1 MKRLYLLSLLIMLF
15 VSTSALASPRTFSQ
29 AKAIAERKAALL
41 GIKIDKKAAAKAPS
55 MNGETTTAVS
65 PYYVFPFGEN
75 KGFAIVSGDD
85 DMPEI
90 VGYADHGTYDANNM
104 PAAMAAFLNNYRAT
118 IEAMKQGNASAI
130 KNIAEAKALR
140 ANNTRATTAVSP
152 LLGDIKWNQSEPYN
166 NMCPKYDGTNLSAT
180 GCVATA
186 MAQVMMYW
194 KYPKEL
200 KADINEYET
209 STHKLTIAGETKGQK
224 YDWDNMLP
232 TYTNNNYTQTE
243 ADAVAKLMLH
253 CGKAVKMD
261 YNKESGANVTP
272 AILAKYFGYDSDLML
287 DLPRSSFTLAEW
299 TALIDQELQ
308 ARRPILYS
316 GQTTDGGHQFVCDG
330 SDGNG
335 LYHINWGWGGFQDG
349 YFDITILNPGQG
361 GIGAGNVTDGYNR
374 SCYMIIGIQP
384 DNGKVD
390 KPLTE
395 CPFVM
400 VLEGSYNGHSTGIE
414 LTKPTRKNATDK
426 FSITIKDWWG
436 NPTSNHFKGKLGY
449 GISNGKGGYQLISKT
464 IDRELTA
471 VKEDGSGSST
481 GTTFTIDYA
490 FPPTGTY
497 TIYAIYSTDN
507 GKTWKKCGYEGMRP
521 YVVESTATTLSLVKT
536 QLTADITTD
545 ETHYNGVEGT
555 FKLSITNTG
564 DDDFIGLINV
574 YTSSTATRPDD
585 AIAQPYMTIPA
596 HSTVTRNV
604 GITPTA
610 VGDMY
615 VWIEDGESGEM
626 LLNAKNFNV
635 EQSTA
640 PSFVLE
646 KVETNATPNA
656 YELENARHNNY
667 IVKAPRV
674 DDDKAE
680 FTYYIKNNGGTA
692 SVKCWTIAINAETN
706 RGPYTERTIKFPG
719 NGSVTTISYSYTPK
733 QVGSNTMYGDIR
745 LFNTETPEQRINITS
760 KIPNITYYLLNNGIE
775 VGSYEMAAIYP
786 LVYIAGKPNAISG
799 VTDSASSYV
808 LGGTSEIT
816 ILTEKAEHLSIFR
829 IDGSKVCDV
838 ITEANTAKHVTVA
851 PGLYIVRGKKI
862 VVK

>member
-55 MNGETTTAVS
+55 MNGGTTTAVS

-200 KADINEYET
+200 KADINEYKT
-209 STHKLTIAGETKGQK
+209 YTHKLPVAGELKGQK

-232 TYTNNNYTQTE
+232 TYTNNNYTQIQ

-253 CGKAVKMD
+253 CGKAVEMD
-261 YNKESGANVTP
+261 YGEESGAIVTP
-272 AILAKYFGYDSDLML
+272 GRLAKYFGYDSDLML
-287 DLPRSSFTLAEW
+287 DLMRSCFTLAEW
-299 TALIDQELQ
+299 TAIIDKELQ
-308 ARRPILYS
+308 AKRPILYS
-316 GQTTDGGHQFVCDG
+316 GITTNGGHQFVCDG

-335 LYHINWGWGGFQDG
+335 LYHINWGWGGYQDG

-374 SCYMIIGIQP
+374 GCNMIIGIQP

-390 KPLTE
+390 EPLADVPSLIIE
-395 CPFVM
+395 Y
-400 VLEGSYNGHSTGIE
+400 YNSDEFTSGIE
-414 LTKPTRKNATDK
+414 LTKATRNNTTED
-426 FSITIKDWWG
+426 FTIKINDCWD
-436 NPTSNHFKGKLGY
+436 NIYSTNIECLCGY
-449 GISNGKGGYQLISKT
+449 GISDGKGGFKLISETENILMNGTRFGT
-464 IDRELTA
+464 ILTINNRF
-471 VKEDGSGSST
+471 S
-481 GTTFTIDYA
+481 
-490 FPPTGTY
+490 PNGTY

-507 GKTWKKCGYEGMRP
+507 GKTWKKCAYYYMQP
-521 YVVESTATTLSLVKT
+521 YVVKSTATTLSLVKT
-536 QLTADITTD
+536 QLTAEITSK
-545 ETHYNGVEGT
+545 ETQYSGVEGT
-555 FKLSITNTG
+555 FELSITNNG
-564 DDDFIGLINV
+564 DDEFIGLINA
-574 YTSSTATRPDD
+574 YTSSTATCTDD
-585 AIAQPYMTIPA
+585 AIANPYMTIPA
-596 HSTVTRNV
+596 HSTVTREI

-626 LLNAKNFNV
+626 LLNAKKFNV

-646 KVETNATPNA
+646 KVETNATPDA

-745 LFNTETPEQRINITS
+745 LFNTENSERINITS

-775 VGSYEMAAIYP
+775 VGSYEMAATYP
-786 LVYIAGKPNAISG
+786 LVYIAGNPNAISG

-808 LGGTSEIT
+808 IGGTSEIK
-816 ILTEKAEHLSIFR
+816 ILTEKAERLPIFR

-862 VVK
+862 VVR

>member
-209 STHKLTIAGETKGQK
+209 YTHKLPVAGELKGQK

-232 TYTNNNYTQTE
+232 TYTNNNYTQTQ

-253 CGKAVKMD
+253 CGKAVEMD
-261 YNKESGANVTP
+261 YGEESGAIVTP
-272 AILAKYFGYDSDLML
+272 GRLAKYFGYDSDLML
-287 DLPRSSFTLAEW
+287 NLMRTCFTLAEW
-299 TALIDQELQ
+299 TAIIDKELQ
-308 ARRPILYS
+308 AKRPILYS
-316 GQTTDGGHQFVCDG
+316 GITTNGGHQFVCDG

-335 LYHINWGWGGFQDG
+335 LYHINWGWGGYQDG

-361 GIGAGNVTDGYNR
+361 GIGAGKVTDGYNR
-374 SCYMIIGIQP
+374 NCNMIIGIQP

-390 KPLTE
+390 EPLADVPSLIIE
-395 CPFVM
+395 Y
-400 VLEGSYNGHSTGIE
+400 YNSDEFTSGIE
-414 LTKPTRKNATDK
+414 LTKATRNNTTED
-426 FSITIKDWWG
+426 FTIKINDCWD
-436 NPTSNHFKGKLGY
+436 NIYSTNIECLCGY
-449 GISNGKGGYQLISKT
+449 GISDGKGGFKLISETENILMNGTRFGT
-464 IDRELTA
+464 ILTINNRF
-471 VKEDGSGSST
+471 S
-481 GTTFTIDYA
+481 
-490 FPPTGTY
+490 PNGTY

-507 GKTWKKCGYEGMRP
+507 GKTWKKCAYYYMQP
-521 YVVESTATTLSLVKT
+521 YVVKSTATTLSLVKT
-536 QLTADITTD
+536 QLTAEITSK
-545 ETHYNGVEGT
+545 ETQYSGVEGT
-555 FKLSITNTG
+555 FELSITNNG
-564 DDDFIGLINV
+564 DDEFIGLINA
-574 YTSSTATRPDD
+574 YTSSTTTCPDD

-596 HSTVTRNV
+596 HSTVTREI
-604 GITPTA
+604 GITPTT

-626 LLNAKNFNV
+626 LLNAKKFNI

-646 KVETNATPNA
+646 KVETNATPDA

-719 NGSVTTISYSYTPK
+719 NGSVTTISYSYTPE
-733 QVGSNTMYGDIR
+733 QVGSNTMLGDIR
-745 LFNTETPEQRINITS
+745 LFNTETNEQININNTLP
-760 KIPNITYYLLNNGIE
+760 KIPYDVLVNGE
-775 VGSYEMAAIYP
+775 VIGHYNLEAINP

-799 VTDSASSYV
+799 VMDSASSYV

-816 ILTEKAEHLSIFR
+816 ILTEKAERLPIFR

-838 ITEANTAKHVTVA
+838 ITEANTSKHVTVA

>member
-1 MKRLYLLSLLIMLF
+1 MKRLYLLSMLIILF

-41 GIKIDKKAAAKAPS
+41 GIKIDSKAAAKAPS
-55 MNGETTTAVS
+55 MNGGIATAVS

-118 IEAMKQGNASAI
+118 IEAVKQGNASAI

-140 ANNTRATTAVSP
+140 ANNTRTTTAVSP
-152 LLGDIKWNQSEPYN
+152 LLGDIKWNQSTPYN
-166 NMCPKYDGTNLSAT
+166 NMCPKYDDTNLSAT

-194 KYPKEL
+194 KYPNEL
-200 KADINEYET
+200 KADIQGYKT
-209 STHKLTIAGETKGQK
+209 STHELTVAGELKGQK
-224 YDWDNMLP
+224 YDWENMLP
-232 TYTNNNYTQTE
+232 SYYSGNYNQTQ

-253 CGKAVKMD
+253 CGKAVEMD
-261 YNKESGANVTP
+261 YGEESGAIVTP
-272 AILAKYFGYDSDLML
+272 DHLAKYFGYDSDLML
-287 DLPRSSFTLAEW
+287 DLSRTCFTLAEW
-299 TALIDQELQ
+299 TAIIDKELQ
-308 ARRPILYS
+308 AKRPILYS
-316 GQTTDGGHQFVCDG
+316 GRTTNGGHQFVCDG

-335 LYHINWGWGGFQDG
+335 LYHINWGWGGYQDG

-374 SCYMIIGIQP
+374 YCDMIIGIQP

-390 KPLTE
+390 EPLAE
-395 CPFVM
+395 IPS
-400 VLEGSYNGHSTGIE
+400 LIIEYYNSNDFTSGIE
-414 LTKPTRKNATDK
+414 LTKATRNNTTED
-426 FSITIKDWWG
+426 FTITINDCWD
-436 NPTSNHFKGKLGY
+436 NVYSTNTECLCGY
-449 GISNGKGGYQLISKT
+449 GISDGKGGYKLISETENILMNGTRFGT
-464 IDRELTA
+464 ILTINNRF
-471 VKEDGSGSST
+471 S
-481 GTTFTIDYA
+481 
-490 FPPTGTY
+490 PNGTY

-507 GKTWKKCGYEGMRP
+507 GKTWKKCAYYYMQP
-521 YVVESTATTLSLVKT
+521 YVVKSTATTLSLVKT
-536 QLTADITTD
+536 QLTAEITSK
-545 ETHYNGVEGT
+545 ETQYSGVEGT
-555 FKLSITNTG
+555 FELSITNNG
-564 DDDFIGLINV
+564 DDDFIGLINA
-574 YTSSTATRPDD
+574 YTSSTTTCPDD

-596 HSTVTRNV
+596 HSTVIREI
-604 GITPTA
+604 GITPTTA
-610 VGDMY
+610 GDMY

-626 LLNAKNFNV
+626 LLNAKKFNA

-646 KVETNATPNA
+646 KVETNATPDA
-656 YELENARHNNY
+656 YELENARYINS

-706 RGPYTERTIKFPG
+706 RGPYTKRTIKFPG
-719 NGSVTTISYSYTPK
+719 NGSVTTISYSYTPE
-733 QVGSNTMYGDIR
+733 QVGSNTMYGEIR
-745 LFNTETPEQRINITS
+745 LFNTENEKPIEITTDLPNVPYYVLVDGKENGYYPFEAIN
-760 KIPNITYYLLNNGIE
+760 
-775 VGSYEMAAIYP
+775 P
-786 LVYIAGKPNAISG
+786 LVYVAGKPNAISG
-799 VTDSASSYV
+799 VMDSASSYV

-816 ILTEKAEHLSIFR
+816 ILTEKAERLAIYR

-851 PGLYIVRGKKI
+851 PGLYIVKGKK
-862 VVK
+862 VAVR

>member
-55 MNGETTTAVS
+55 MNGGTTTAVS

-194 KYPKEL
+194 EYPKEL
-200 KADINEYET
+200 KADINKYET

-232 TYTNNNYTQTE
+232 TYTNNNYTQTQ

-253 CGKAVKMD
+253 CGKAVEMD
-261 YNKESGANVTP
+261 YGEESGANVTP
-272 AILAKYFGYDSDLML
+272 GRLAKYFGYDSDLML
-287 DLPRSSFTLAEW
+287 DLMRSCFTLAEW
-299 TALIDQELQ
+299 TAIIDKELQ
-308 ARRPILYS
+308 AKRPILYS
-316 GQTTDGGHQFVCDG
+316 GRTTNGGHQFVCDG

-335 LYHINWGWGGFQDG
+335 LYHINWGWGGYQDG

-374 SCYMIIGIQP
+374 GCDMIIGIQP

-390 KPLTE
+390 EPLADVPALRIQHFSNNNLT
-395 CPFVM
+395 
-400 VLEGSYNGHSTGIE
+400 TGID
-414 LTKPTRKNATDK
+414 LTKATRTNINEDFT
-426 FSITIKDWWG
+426 ITINEWWA
-436 NPTSNHFKGKLGY
+436 NPYTTNINCIVGY
-449 GISNGKGGYQLISKT
+449 GISDGKGGYELISKT
-464 IDRELTA
+464 ENINM
-471 VKEDGSGSST
+471 DGIKDNGRYSLCGS
-481 GTTFTIDYA
+481 TITINNR
-490 FPPTGTY
+490 FSPNGTY
-497 TIYAIYSTDN
+497 TIYGIYSTDN
-507 GKTWKKCGYEGMRP
+507 GKTWKKCAYYNMRP
-521 YVVESTATTLSLVKT
+521 YVVKSTATTLTLVKT

-555 FKLSITNTG
+555 FKLSITNNG
-564 DDDFIGLINV
+564 DDEFIGLINA
-574 YTSSTATRPDD
+574 YTSSTTTCSDD

-596 HSTVTRNV
+596 HSTVTREI

-626 LLNAKNFNV
+626 LLNAKKFNV
-635 EQSTA
+635 EQSTE
-640 PSFVLE
+640 PSYTIVS
-646 KVETNATPNA
+646 VTTNATPGVYETEKA
-656 YELENARHNNY
+656 YINTDK
-667 IVKAPRV
+667 VKVPRV
-674 DDDKAE
+674 DDEKAE
-680 FTYYIKNNGGTA
+680 FTFGIRNNGGTGVLKYIFWVWN
-692 SVKCWTIAINAETN
+692 SENDSYKLVNTVYKKKI
-706 RGPYTERTIKFPG
+706 PG
-719 NGSVTTISYSYTPK
+719 NGEITYLPIS
-733 QVGSNTMYGDIR
+733 
-745 LFNTETPEQRINITS
+745 FTPEFAGGNT
-760 KIPNITYYLLNNGIE
+760 
-775 VGSYEMAAIYP
+775 IYP
-786 LVYIAGKPNAISG
+786 LIEQIDSNGKNDAIPTSLPNYFIPIVGNENYGYKFNGSNPVVYIAGKPNAISG

-816 ILTEKAEHLSIFR
+816 ILTEKAEHLPIFR

>member
-55 MNGETTTAVS
+55 MNGGTTTAVS

-118 IEAMKQGNASAI
+118 IEAVKQGNASAI

-152 LLGDIKWNQSEPYN
+152 LLGDIKWNQSTPYN
-166 NMCPKYDGTNLSAT
+166 NMCPKYDDTNLSAT

-194 KYPKEL
+194 KYPNEL
-200 KADINEYET
+200 KADIQGYKT
-209 STHKLTIAGETKGQK
+209 STHELTVAGELKGQK

-232 TYTNNNYTQTE
+232 SYYSGNYNQTQ

-253 CGKAVKMD
+253 CGKAVEMD
-261 YNKESGANVTP
+261 YGEESGAIVTP
-272 AILAKYFGYDSDLML
+272 GRLAKYFGYDSDLML
-287 DLPRSSFTLAEW
+287 DLSRTCFTLAEW
-299 TALIDQELQ
+299 TAIIDKELQ
-308 ARRPILYS
+308 AKRPILYS
-316 GQTTDGGHQFVCDG
+316 GLTTNGGHQFVCDG

-335 LYHINWGWGGFQDG
+335 LYHINWGWGGYQDG

-374 SCYMIIGIQP
+374 GCDMIIGIQP

-390 KPLTE
+390 EPLAE
-395 CPFVM
+395 IPFITVF
-400 VLEGSYNGHSTGIE
+400 ESDYNGHATSIE
-414 LTKPTRKNATDK
+414 LTKPTRQSATEM
-426 FSITIKDWWG
+426 FSIKIKEWMTNLTYNG
-436 NPTSNHFKGKLGY
+436 FNGKFGY
-449 GISNGKGGYQLISKT
+449 GISDGNGGYQLISEAGDIPIEGVDENGGGT
-464 IDRELTA
+464 SI
-471 VKEDGSGSST
+471 
-481 GTTFTIDYA
+481 GTTYTIDYA
-490 FPPTGTY
+490 FAPNKTY
-497 TIYAIYSTDN
+497 TIYAIYSADN
-507 GKTWKKCGYEGMRP
+507 GKTWKKCAYYYMQP
-521 YVVESTATTLSLVKT
+521 YVVKATTTTLSLVKT
-536 QLTADITTD
+536 QLTAEITSK
-545 ETHYNGVEGT
+545 ETQYSGVEGT
-555 FKLSITNTG
+555 FELSITNNS
-564 DDDFIGLINV
+564 DDEFIGLINA
-574 YTSSTATRPDD
+574 YTSSTTTCPDD

-596 HSTVTRNV
+596 HSTVIREI

-626 LLNAKNFNV
+626 LLSAKKFNA

-646 KVETNATPNA
+646 KVETNATPDA
-656 YELENARHNNY
+656 YELENARYKNN

-692 SVKCWTIAINAETN
+692 SVKCWVIAFNAETN
-706 RGPYTERTIKFPG
+706 SGPYTERTIKFPG
-719 NGSVTTISYSYTPK
+719 NGSVTTISYSYTPE
-733 QVGSNTMYGDIR
+733 QVGSNTMIGGLR
-745 LFNTETPEQRINITS
+745 LLNTEDKEP
-760 KIPNITYYLLNNGIE
+760 IE
-775 VGSYEMAAIYP
+775 VHTDLPNVPYYVLVDGKENGYYPFKAINP
-786 LVYIAGKPNAISG
+786 LVYVAGKPNAING
-799 VTDSASSYV
+799 VMDSASSYV

-816 ILTEKAEHLSIFR
+816 ILTEKAERLAIYR

-851 PGLYIVRGKKI
+851 PGLYIVKGKK
-862 VVK
+862 VAVR

>member
-41 GIKIDKKAAAKAPS
+41 GIKIDSKAAAKAPS
-55 MNGETTTAVS
+55 MNGGTTTAVS

-152 LLGDIKWNQSEPYN
+152 LLGDIKWNQSTPYN
-166 NMCPKYDGTNLSAT
+166 NMCPKYDDTNLSAT

-194 KYPKEL
+194 KYPNEL
-200 KADINEYET
+200 KADINEYTT
-209 STHKLTIAGETKGQK
+209 STHNLTVAGETKGQK
-224 YDWDNMLP
+224 YDWENMLP
-232 TYTNNNYTQTE
+232 SYYSGNYNQTQ

-253 CGKAVKMD
+253 CGKAVEMD
-261 YNKESGANVTP
+261 YGEESGAIVTP
-272 AILAKYFGYDSDLML
+272 GHLAKYFGYDSDLML
-287 DLPRSSFTLAEW
+287 DLSRTCFTLAEW
-299 TALIDQELQ
+299 TAIIDKELQ
-308 ARRPILYS
+308 AKRPILYS
-316 GQTTDGGHQFVCDG
+316 GRTTEGGHQFVCDG

-335 LYHINWGWGGFQDG
+335 LYHINWGWGGYQDG

-374 SCYMIIGIQP
+374 YCDMIIGIQP

-390 KPLTE
+390 EPLVE
-395 CPFVM
+395 IPFITVF
-400 VLEGSYNGHSTGIE
+400 YNDDQGHATGIE
-414 LTKPTRKNATDK
+414 LTKPTRQSTNEK
-426 FSITIKDWWG
+426 FSINIKEWLANLTYNDF
-436 NPTSNHFKGKLGY
+436 NGKFGY
-449 GISNGKGGYQLISKT
+449 GISDGNGGYQLVSNVENRK
-464 IDRELTA
+464 LTA
-471 VKEDGSGSST
+471 GVEKEQVVYDK
-481 GTTFTIDYA
+481 TTFNIDYA
-490 FPPTGTY
+490 FAPNKTY

-507 GKTWKKCGYEGMRP
+507 GKTWKKCAYYYMQP
-521 YVVESTATTLSLVKT
+521 YVVKSTATTLSLVKT
-536 QLTADITTD
+536 QLTAEITSN
-545 ETHYNGVEGT
+545 ETQYCGVEGT
-555 FKLSITNTG
+555 FKLSITNNG
-564 DDDFIGLINV
+564 DDEFIGLINA
-574 YTSSTATRPDD
+574 YTSSTATCPDD

-596 HSTVTRNV
+596 HSTVTREI
-604 GITPTA
+604 GITPTTA
-610 VGDMY
+610 GDMY

-626 LLNAKNFNV
+626 LLNAKKFNA

-646 KVETNATPNA
+646 KVETNTTPNA
-656 YELENARHNNY
+656 YELENARYKNN

-692 SVKCWTIAINAETN
+692 SVKCWVIAFNAETN
-706 RGPYTERTIKFPG
+706 SGPYTERTIKFPG
-719 NGSVTTISYSYTPK
+719 NGSVTTISGSFTPE
-733 QVGSNTMYGDIR
+733 QVGSNTMIGELR
-745 LFNTETPEQRINITS
+745 LLNTEDKEP
-760 KIPNITYYLLNNGIE
+760 IE
-775 VGSYEMAAIYP
+775 VHTDLPNVPYYVLVDGKEYGYYPFKAINP

-799 VTDSASSYV
+799 VMDSASSYV
-808 LGGTSEIT
+808 IGDTSEIT
-816 ILTEKAEHLSIFR
+816 ILTEKAERLPIFR

-838 ITEANTAKHVTVA
+838 ITEANTAKYVTVA
-851 PGLYIVRGKKI
+851 PGLYIVKGKK
-862 VVK
+862 VAVR

>member
-1 MKRLYLLSLLIMLF
+1 MLIMLF
-15 VSTSALASPRTFSQ
+15 VSTPALASPRTFSQ

-41 GIKIDKKAAAKAPS
+41 GIKIDSKAAAKAPS
-55 MNGETTTAVS
+55 MNGGTATAVS

-75 KGFAIVSGDD
+75 KGFAIVAGDD

-152 LLGDIKWNQSEPYN
+152 LLGDIKWNQSTPYN
-166 NMCPKYDGTNLSAT
+166 NMCPKYDDTNLSAT

-194 KYPKEL
+194 KYPNEL
-200 KADINEYET
+200 KADINEYTT
-209 STHKLTIAGETKGQK
+209 STHKLTVAGETKGQK

-232 TYTNNNYTQTE
+232 SYYSGNYNQTQ

-253 CGKAVKMD
+253 CGKAVEMD
-261 YNKESGANVTP
+261 YGMESGAIVTP
-272 AILAKYFGYDSDLML
+272 GHLAKYFGYDSDLML
-287 DLPRSSFTLAEW
+287 DLSRTCFTLAEW
-299 TALIDQELQ
+299 TAIIDKELQ
-308 ARRPILYS
+308 AKRPILYS
-316 GQTTDGGHQFVCDG
+316 GRTTEGGHQFVCDG

-335 LYHINWGWGGFQDG
+335 LYHINWGWGGYQDG

-374 SCYMIIGIQP
+374 YCDMIIGIQP

-390 KPLTE
+390 EPLVE
-395 CPFVM
+395 IPFITVF
-400 VLEGSYNGHSTGIE
+400 YNDDQGHATGIE
-414 LTKPTRKNATDK
+414 LTKPTRQSTNEK
-426 FSITIKDWWG
+426 FSINIKEWLANLTYNDF
-436 NPTSNHFKGKLGY
+436 NGKFGY
-449 GISNGKGGYQLISKT
+449 GISDGNGGYQLVSNVENRK
-464 IDRELTA
+464 LTA
-471 VKEDGSGSST
+471 GVGKEQVVYDK
-481 GTTFTIDYA
+481 TTFNIDYA
-490 FPPTGTY
+490 FAPNKTY

-507 GKTWKKCGYEGMRP
+507 GKTWKKCAYYYMQP
-521 YVVESTATTLSLVKT
+521 YVVKSTATTLSLVKT
-536 QLTADITTD
+536 QLTANITTK
-545 ETHYNGVEGT
+545 ETQYSGVEGT
-555 FKLSITNTG
+555 FELSITNNG
-564 DDDFIGLINV
+564 DDEFIGLINA
-574 YTSSTATRPDD
+574 YTSSTATCPDD

-596 HSTVTRNV
+596 HSTVTREI
-604 GITPTA
+604 GITPTTA
-610 VGDMY
+610 GDMY

-626 LLNAKNFNV
+626 LVNAKKFNA

-646 KVETNATPNA
+646 KVETNTTPNA
-656 YELENARHNNY
+656 YELENARYKNN

-692 SVKCWTIAINAETN
+692 SVKCWVIAFNAETN
-706 RGPYTERTIKFPG
+706 SGPYTERTIKFPG
-719 NGSVTTISYSYTPK
+719 NGSVTTISGSFTPE
-733 QVGSNTMYGDIR
+733 QVGSNTMIGELR
-745 LFNTETPEQRINITS
+745 LLNTEDKEP
-760 KIPNITYYLLNNGIE
+760 IE
-775 VGSYEMAAIYP
+775 VHTDLPNVPYYVLVDGKEYGYYPFKAINP

-799 VTDSASSYV
+799 VMDSASSYV

-816 ILTEKAEHLSIFR
+816 ILTEKAERLAIYR

-851 PGLYIVRGKKI
+851 PGLYIVKGKK
-862 VVK
+862 VAVR

>member
-118 IEAMKQGNASAI
+118 IEAVKQGNASAI

-140 ANNTRATTAVSP
+140 ANNTRTTTAVSP

-209 STHKLTIAGETKGQK
+209 YTHKLPVAGELKGQK

-232 TYTNNNYTQTE
+232 TYTNNNYTQTQ

-253 CGKAVKMD
+253 CGKAVEMD
-261 YNKESGANVTP
+261 YGEESGAIVTP
-272 AILAKYFGYDSDLML
+272 GRLAKYFGYDSDLML
-287 DLPRSSFTLAEW
+287 DLMRSCFTLAEW
-299 TALIDQELQ
+299 TAIIDKELQ
-308 ARRPILYS
+308 AKRPILYS
-316 GQTTDGGHQFVCDG
+316 GITTNGGHQFVCDG

-335 LYHINWGWGGFQDG
+335 LYHINWGWGGYQDG

-374 SCYMIIGIQP
+374 NCNMIIGIQP

-390 KPLTE
+390 EPLADVPSLIIE
-395 CPFVM
+395 Y
-400 VLEGSYNGHSTGIE
+400 YNSDEFTSGIE
-414 LTKPTRKNATDK
+414 LTKATRNNTTED
-426 FSITIKDWWG
+426 FTIKINDCWD
-436 NPTSNHFKGKLGY
+436 NIYSTNIECLCGY
-449 GISNGKGGYQLISKT
+449 GISDGKGGFKLISETENILMNGTRFGT
-464 IDRELTA
+464 ILTINNRF
-471 VKEDGSGSST
+471 S
-481 GTTFTIDYA
+481 
-490 FPPTGTY
+490 PNGTY

-507 GKTWKKCGYEGMRP
+507 GKTWKKCAYYYMQP
-521 YVVESTATTLSLVKT
+521 YVVKATATTLSLVKT
-536 QLTADITTD
+536 QLTAEITSK
-545 ETHYNGVEGT
+545 ETQYSGVEGT
-555 FKLSITNTG
+555 FELSITNNG
-564 DDDFIGLINV
+564 DDEFIGLINV
-574 YTSSTATRPDD
+574 YTSSTTTCPDD

-596 HSTVTRNV
+596 HSTVTREI
-604 GITPTA
+604 GITPTT

-626 LLNAKNFNV
+626 LLNAKKFNI

-646 KVETNATPNA
+646 KVETNATPDA

-719 NGSVTTISYSYTPK
+719 NGSVTTISYSYTPE
-733 QVGSNTMYGDIR
+733 QVGGNTMYGEIR

-808 LGGTSEIT
+808 LGGTSEIK

>member
-55 MNGETTTAVS
+55 MNGGTTTAVS

-140 ANNTRATTAVSP
+140 ANNTRTTTAVSP

-194 KYPKEL
+194 KYPNEL
-200 KADINEYET
+200 KADIQGYKT
-209 STHKLTIAGETKGQK
+209 STHELTVAGELKGQK
-224 YDWDNMLP
+224 YDWDNMLH
-232 TYTNNNYTQTE
+232 TYTNNNYTQTQ
-243 ADAVAKLMLH
+243 ADAVAKLILH
-253 CGKAVKMD
+253 CGKAVEMD
-261 YNKESGANVTP
+261 YGEESGAIVTP
-272 AILAKYFGYDSDLML
+272 GRLAKYFGYDSDLML
-287 DLPRSSFTLAEW
+287 DLMRSCFTLAEW
-299 TALIDQELQ
+299 TAIIDKELQ
-308 ARRPILYS
+308 AKRPILYS
-316 GQTTDGGHQFVCDG
+316 GRTTNGGHQFVCDG

-335 LYHINWGWGGFQDG
+335 LYHINWGWGGYQDG

-374 SCYMIIGIQP
+374 GCDMIIGIQP

-390 KPLTE
+390 EPLADVPSLIIE
-395 CPFVM
+395 Y
-400 VLEGSYNGHSTGIE
+400 YNSDEFTSGIE
-414 LTKPTRKNATDK
+414 LTKATRNNTTED
-426 FSITIKDWWG
+426 FTIKINDCWD
-436 NPTSNHFKGKLGY
+436 NIYSTNIECLCGY
-449 GISNGKGGYQLISKT
+449 GISDGKGGFKLISETENILMNGTRFGT
-464 IDRELTA
+464 ILTINNRF
-471 VKEDGSGSST
+471 S
-481 GTTFTIDYA
+481 
-490 FPPTGTY
+490 PNGTY

-507 GKTWKKCGYEGMRP
+507 GKTWKKCAYYYMQP
-521 YVVESTATTLSLVKT
+521 YVVKSTATTLSLVKT
-536 QLTADITTD
+536 QLTAEITSK
-545 ETHYNGVEGT
+545 ETQYSGVEGT
-555 FKLSITNTG
+555 FELSITNNG
-564 DDDFIGLINV
+564 DDEFIGLINA
-574 YTSSTATRPDD
+574 YTSSTATCPDD

-596 HSTVTRNV
+596 HSTVTREI

-626 LLNAKNFNV
+626 LQNAKKFNV

-646 KVETNATPNA
+646 KVETNATPDA

-719 NGSVTTISYSYTPK
+719 NGSITTISYSYTPE

>member
-1 MKRLYLLSLLIMLF
+1 MKRLYLLSMLIMLF

-55 MNGETTTAVS
+55 MNGGIATAVS

-152 LLGDIKWNQSEPYN
+152 LLGDIKWNQSTPYN
-166 NMCPKYDGTNLSAT
+166 NMCPKYDDTNLSAT

-194 KYPKEL
+194 KYPNEL
-200 KADINEYET
+200 KADINEYKT
-209 STHKLTIAGETKGQK
+209 STHELTVAGETKGQK

-232 TYTNNNYTQTE
+232 SYYKGNYNQTQ

-253 CGKAVKMD
+253 CGKAVEMD
-261 YNKESGANVTP
+261 YGEESGAIVTP
-272 AILAKYFGYDSDLML
+272 GRLAKYFGYDSDLML
-287 DLPRSSFTLAEW
+287 DLSRTCFTLAEW
-299 TALIDQELQ
+299 TAIIDKELQ
-308 ARRPILYS
+308 AKRPILYS
-316 GQTTDGGHQFVCDG
+316 GLTTEGGHQFVCDG

-335 LYHINWGWGGFQDG
+335 LYHINWGWGGYQDG

-374 SCYMIIGIQP
+374 GCDMIIGIQP

-390 KPLTE
+390 EPLAE
-395 CPFVM
+395 IPFITVF
-400 VLEGSYNGHSTGIE
+400 ESDYNGHATSIE
-414 LTKPTRKNATDK
+414 LTKPTRQSATEM
-426 FSITIKDWWG
+426 FSIKIKEWMTNLTYNG
-436 NPTSNHFKGKLGY
+436 FNGKFGY
-449 GISNGKGGYQLISKT
+449 GISDGNGGYQLISEAGDIPIEGVDENGGGT
-464 IDRELTA
+464 SI
-471 VKEDGSGSST
+471 
-481 GTTFTIDYA
+481 GTTYIIDYA
-490 FPPTGTY
+490 FAPNKTY

-507 GKTWKKCGYEGMRP
+507 GKTWKKCAYYYMQP
-521 YVVESTATTLSLVKT
+521 YVVKSTATTLSLVKT
-536 QLTADITTD
+536 QLTAEITSK
-545 ETHYNGVEGT
+545 EKQYSGVEGT
-555 FKLSITNTG
+555 FELSITNNG
-564 DDDFIGLINV
+564 DDEFIGLINA
-574 YTSSTATRPDD
+574 YTSSTTTCPDD

-596 HSTVTRNV
+596 HSTVTREI
-604 GITPTA
+604 GITPTT

-615 VWIEDGESGEM
+615 LWIEDGESGEM
-626 LLNAKNFNV
+626 LLNAKKFNV

-646 KVETNATPNA
+646 KVETNATPYA
-656 YELENARHNNY
+656 YELENARYINS

-719 NGSVTTISYSYTPK
+719 NGSVTTISYSYTPE
-733 QVGSNTMYGDIR
+733 QVGSNTMFGEIR
-745 LFNTETPEQRINITS
+745 LFNTENEKQIEITTDLPMVPYYVLVDGKENGYYPFEAIN
-760 KIPNITYYLLNNGIE
+760 
-775 VGSYEMAAIYP
+775 P
-786 LVYIAGKPNAISG
+786 LVYITGKPNTISG
-799 VTDSASSYV
+799 VMDSASSYV

-816 ILTEKAEHLSIFR
+816 ILTEKAERLAIYR

-851 PGLYIVRGKKI
+851 PGLYIVKGKK
-862 VVK
+862 VAVR

>member
-1 MKRLYLLSLLIMLF
+1 MKRLYLLSMLIMLF

-41 GIKIDKKAAAKAPS
+41 GIKIDSKAAAKAPS
-55 MNGETTTAVS
+55 MNGGIATAVS

-118 IEAMKQGNASAI
+118 IEAVKQGNASAI

-166 NMCPKYDGTNLSAT
+166 NMCPKYDDTNLSAT

-194 KYPKEL
+194 KYPNEL
-200 KADINEYET
+200 KADIQGYKT
-209 STHKLTIAGETKGQK
+209 STHELTVAGELKGQK
-224 YDWDNMLP
+224 YDWENMLP
-232 TYTNNNYTQTE
+232 SYSNVNYNQTQ

-253 CGKAVKMD
+253 CGKAVEMD
-261 YNKESGANVTP
+261 YGEESGAIVTP
-272 AILAKYFGYDSDLML
+272 GHLAKYFGYDSDLML
-287 DLPRSSFTLAEW
+287 DLSRTCFTLAEW
-299 TALIDQELQ
+299 TAIIDKELQ
-308 ARRPILYS
+308 AKRPILYS
-316 GQTTDGGHQFVCDG
+316 GRTTNGGHQFVCDG

-335 LYHINWGWGGFQDG
+335 LYHINWGWGGYQDG

-374 SCYMIIGIQP
+374 YCDMIIGIQP

-390 KPLTE
+390 EPLAE
-395 CPFVM
+395 IPS
-400 VLEGSYNGHSTGIE
+400 LIIEYYNSNDFTSGIE
-414 LTKPTRKNATDK
+414 LTKATRNNTTED
-426 FSITIKDWWG
+426 FTITINDCWD
-436 NPTSNHFKGKLGY
+436 NVYSTNTQCLCGY
-449 GISNGKGGYQLISKT
+449 GISDGKGGYKLISETENILMNGTRFGT
-464 IDRELTA
+464 ILTINNRF
-471 VKEDGSGSST
+471 S
-481 GTTFTIDYA
+481 
-490 FPPTGTY
+490 PNGTY

-507 GKTWKKCGYEGMRP
+507 GKTWKKCAYYYMQP
-521 YVVESTATTLSLVKT
+521 YVVKATATTLSLVKT
-536 QLTADITTD
+536 QLTAEITSK
-545 ETHYNGVEGT
+545 ETQYSGVEGT
-555 FKLSITNTG
+555 FELSITNNG
-564 DDDFIGLINV
+564 DDEFIGLINA
-574 YTSSTATRPDD
+574 YTSSTTTCPDD

-596 HSTVTRNV
+596 HSTVIREI

-626 LLNAKNFNV
+626 LLNAKKFNV

-646 KVETNATPNA
+646 KVETNATPDA
-656 YELENARHNNY
+656 YEFENARHNED

-692 SVKCWTIAINAETN
+692 SVKCWVIAFNAETN
-706 RGPYTERTIKFPG
+706 SGLYTERTIKIPG
-719 NGSVTTISYSYTPK
+719 NGSVTTISGSFTPE
-733 QVGSNTMYGDIR
+733 QVGSNTMIGELR
-745 LFNTETPEQRINITS
+745 
-760 KIPNITYYLLNNGIE
+760 LLNPENKEPIE
-775 VGSYEMAAIYP
+775 VHTDLPNVPYYVLVNGEVIGYYNLKAINP

-799 VTDSASSYV
+799 VMDSASSYV

-816 ILTEKAEHLSIFR
+816 ILTEKAERLAIYR

-851 PGLYIVRGKKI
+851 PGLYIVKGKKI
-862 VVK
+862 AVR

>member
-1 MKRLYLLSLLIMLF
+1 MLIMLF

-55 MNGETTTAVS
+55 KNGGTTTAVS

-118 IEAMKQGNASAI
+118 IEAVKQGNASAI

-140 ANNTRATTAVSP
+140 ANNTRTTTAVSP

-194 KYPKEL
+194 KYPNEL
-200 KADINEYET
+200 KADIQGYKT
-209 STHKLTIAGETKGQK
+209 STHELTVAGELKGQK

-232 TYTNNNYTQTE
+232 TYTNNNYTQTQ

-253 CGKAVKMD
+253 CGKAVEMD
-261 YNKESGANVTP
+261 YGEESGAIVTP
-272 AILAKYFGYDSDLML
+272 GRLAKYFGYDSDLML
-287 DLPRSSFTLAEW
+287 DLMRSCFTLAEW
-299 TALIDQELQ
+299 TAIIDKELQ
-308 ARRPILYS
+308 AKRPILYS
-316 GQTTDGGHQFVCDG
+316 GRTTNGGHQFVCDG

-335 LYHINWGWGGFQDG
+335 LYHINWGWGGYQDG

-374 SCYMIIGIQP
+374 GCDMIIGIQP

-390 KPLTE
+390 EPLADVPSLIIE
-395 CPFVM
+395 Y
-400 VLEGSYNGHSTGIE
+400 YNSDEFTSGIE
-414 LTKPTRKNATDK
+414 LTKATRNNTTED
-426 FSITIKDWWG
+426 FTIKINDCWD
-436 NPTSNHFKGKLGY
+436 NIYSTNIECLCGY
-449 GISNGKGGYQLISKT
+449 GISDGKGGFKLISETENILMNGTRFGT
-464 IDRELTA
+464 ILTINN
-471 VKEDGSGSST
+471 SFS
-481 GTTFTIDYA
+481 
-490 FPPTGTY
+490 PNGTY

-507 GKTWKKCGYEGMRP
+507 GKTWKKCAYYYMQP
-521 YVVESTATTLSLVKT
+521 YVVKSTATTLSLVKT
-536 QLTADITTD
+536 QLTAEITSK
-545 ETHYNGVEGT
+545 ETQYSGVEGT
-555 FKLSITNTG
+555 FELSITNNG
-564 DDDFIGLINV
+564 DDEFIGLINA
-574 YTSSTATRPDD
+574 YTSSTTTCPDD

-596 HSTVTRNV
+596 HSTVTREI

-626 LLNAKNFNV
+626 LLNAKKFNI

-646 KVETNATPNA
+646 KVETNATPDA

-719 NGSVTTISYSYTPK
+719 NGSVTTISYSYTPE
-733 QVGSNTMYGDIR
+733 QVGSNTMYGEIR

-799 VTDSASSYV
+799 VMDSASSYV

-816 ILTEKAEHLSIFR
+816 ILTEKAERLPIFR

-838 ITEANTAKHVTVA
+838 ITETNTAKHVTVA

>member
-55 MNGETTTAVS
+55 MNGGTTTAVS

-166 NMCPKYDGTNLSAT
+166 NMCPKYEGTNLSAT

-194 KYPKEL
+194 KYPNEL

-209 STHKLTIAGETKGQK
+209 STHKLTVAGELKGQK

-232 TYTNNNYTQTE
+232 TYTNNNYTQTQ

-253 CGKAVKMD
+253 CGKAVEMD
-261 YNKESGANVTP
+261 YGEESGANVTP
-272 AILAKYFGYDSDLML
+272 GRLAKYFGYDSDLML
-287 DLPRSSFTLAEW
+287 DLMRSCFTLAEW
-299 TALIDQELQ
+299 TAIIDKELQ
-308 ARRPILYS
+308 AKRPILYS
-316 GQTTDGGHQFVCDG
+316 GRTTNGGHQFVCDG

-335 LYHINWGWGGFQDG
+335 LYHINWGWGGYQDG

-374 SCYMIIGIQP
+374 GCDMIIGIQP

-390 KPLTE
+390 EPLADVPALRIQHFSNNNLT
-395 CPFVM
+395 
-400 VLEGSYNGHSTGIE
+400 TGID
-414 LTKPTRKNATDK
+414 LTKATRTNINEDFT
-426 FSITIKDWWG
+426 ITINEWWA
-436 NPTSNHFKGKLGY
+436 NPYTTNINCIVGY
-449 GISNGKGGYQLISKT
+449 GISDGKGGYELISKT
-464 IDRELTA
+464 ENINM
-471 VKEDGSGSST
+471 DGIKDNGRYSLCGS
-481 GTTFTIDYA
+481 TITINNR
-490 FPPTGTY
+490 FSPNGTY
-497 TIYAIYSTDN
+497 TIYGIYSTDN
-507 GKTWKKCGYEGMRP
+507 GKIWKKCAYYNMRP
-521 YVVESTATTLSLVKT
+521 YVVKSTATTLTLVKT
-536 QLTADITTD
+536 QLTAEITSK
-545 ETHYNGVEGT
+545 ETQYSGVEGT
-555 FKLSITNTG
+555 FELSITNNG
-564 DDDFIGLINV
+564 DDEFIGLINA
-574 YTSSTATRPDD
+574 YTSSTATCPDD

-596 HSTVTRNV
+596 HSTVTREI
-604 GITPTA
+604 GITPTT

-626 LLNAKNFNV
+626 LLNAKKFNV
-635 EQSTA
+635 EQSTE
-640 PSFVLE
+640 PSYTIVS
-646 KVETNATPNA
+646 VTTNATPGVYETEKA
-656 YELENARHNNY
+656 YINTNK
-667 IVKAPRV
+667 VKVPRV
-674 DDDKAE
+674 DDEKAE
-680 FTYYIKNNGGTA
+680 FTFGIRNNGGTGVLKYVIWAWNIETGSMKA
-692 SVKCWTIAINAETN
+692 S
-706 RGPYTERTIKFPG
+706 RYYTKKMQG
-719 NGSVTTISYSYTPK
+719 NG
-733 QVGSNTMYGDIR
+733 
-745 LFNTETPEQRINITS
+745 
-760 KIPNITYYLLNNGIE
+760 NITYLSESFTPEFTGTNLFCPWIQIVDSNNQYTNIPTSLPEYFIPCIE
-775 VGSYEMAAIYP
+775 IEESGYNWKGERP

-799 VTDSASSYV
+799 VVMDLASSYV

-816 ILTEKAEHLSIFR
+816 ILTEKAERLSIFR

-851 PGLYIVRGKKI
+851 PGLYIVKGKK
-862 VVK
+862 VAVR

>member
-55 MNGETTTAVS
+55 MNGGTTTAVS

-118 IEAMKQGNASAI
+118 IEDMKQGNASAI

-194 KYPKEL
+194 KYPNEL
-200 KADINEYET
+200 KADIQGYKT
-209 STHKLTIAGETKGQK
+209 STHELTVAGELKGQK

-232 TYTNNNYTQTE
+232 TYTNNNYTQTQ

-253 CGKAVKMD
+253 CGKAVEMD
-261 YNKESGANVTP
+261 YGEESGAIVTP
-272 AILAKYFGYDSDLML
+272 GRLAKYFGYDSDLML
-287 DLPRSSFTLAEW
+287 DLMRSCFTLAEW
-299 TALIDQELQ
+299 TAIIDKELQ
-308 ARRPILYS
+308 AKRPILYS
-316 GQTTDGGHQFVCDG
+316 GRTTNGGHQFVCDG

-335 LYHINWGWGGFQDG
+335 LYHINWGWGGYQDG

-374 SCYMIIGIQP
+374 GCDMIIGIQP

-390 KPLTE
+390 EPLADVPALRIQHFSNNNLT
-395 CPFVM
+395 
-400 VLEGSYNGHSTGIE
+400 TGID
-414 LTKPTRKNATDK
+414 LTKATRTNINEDFT
-426 FSITIKDWWG
+426 ITINEWWA
-436 NPTSNHFKGKLGY
+436 NPYTTNINCIVGY
-449 GISNGKGGYQLISKT
+449 GISDGKGGYELISKT
-464 IDRELTA
+464 ENINM
-471 VKEDGSGSST
+471 DGIKDNGRYSLCGS
-481 GTTFTIDYA
+481 TITINNR
-490 FPPTGTY
+490 FSPNGTY
-497 TIYAIYSTDN
+497 TIYGIYSTDN
-507 GKTWKKCGYEGMRP
+507 GKIWKKCAYYNMRP
-521 YVVESTATTLSLVKT
+521 YVVKSTATTLTLVKT

-555 FKLSITNTG
+555 FKLSITNNG
-564 DDDFIGLINV
+564 DDEFIGLINA
-574 YTSSTATRPDD
+574 YTSSTTTCSDD

-596 HSTVTRNV
+596 HSTVTREI

-626 LLNAKNFNV
+626 LLNAKKFNV
-635 EQSTA
+635 EQSTE
-640 PSFVLE
+640 PSYTIVS
-646 KVETNATPNA
+646 VTTNATPGVYETEKA
-656 YELENARHNNY
+656 YINTDK
-667 IVKAPRV
+667 VKVPRV
-674 DDDKAE
+674 DDEKAE
-680 FTYYIKNNGGTA
+680 FTFGIRNNGGTGVLKYIFWVWN
-692 SVKCWTIAINAETN
+692 SENDSYKLVNTVYKKKI
-706 RGPYTERTIKFPG
+706 PG
-719 NGSVTTISYSYTPK
+719 NGEITYLPIS
-733 QVGSNTMYGDIR
+733 
-745 LFNTETPEQRINITS
+745 FTPEFAGGNT
-760 KIPNITYYLLNNGIE
+760 
-775 VGSYEMAAIYP
+775 IYP
-786 LVYIAGKPNAISG
+786 LIEQIDSNGKNDAIPTSLPNYFIPIVGNENYGYKFNGSNPVVYIAGKPNAISG

-816 ILTEKAEHLSIFR
+816 ILTEKAERLSIFR

-851 PGLYIVRGKKI
+851 PGLYIVKGKK
-862 VVK
+862 VAVR

>member
-55 MNGETTTAVS
+55 MNGGTTTAVS

-194 KYPKEL
+194 KYPNEL
-200 KADINEYET
+200 KADIQGYKT
-209 STHKLTIAGETKGQK
+209 STHELTVAGELKGQK

-232 TYTNNNYTQTE
+232 TYTNNNYTQTQ

-253 CGKAVKMD
+253 CGKAVEMD
-261 YNKESGANVTP
+261 YGEESGAIVTP
-272 AILAKYFGYDSDLML
+272 GRLAKYFGYDSDLML
-287 DLPRSSFTLAEW
+287 DLMRSCFTLAEW
-299 TALIDQELQ
+299 TAIIDKELQ
-308 ARRPILYS
+308 AKRPILYS
-316 GQTTDGGHQFVCDG
+316 GRTTNGGHQFVCDG

-335 LYHINWGWGGFQDG
+335 LYHINWGWGGYQDG

-374 SCYMIIGIQP
+374 NCNMIIGIQP

-390 KPLTE
+390 EPLADVPSLIIE
-395 CPFVM
+395 Y
-400 VLEGSYNGHSTGIE
+400 YNSDEFTSGIE
-414 LTKPTRKNATDK
+414 LTKATRNNTTED
-426 FSITIKDWWG
+426 FTIKINDCWD
-436 NPTSNHFKGKLGY
+436 NIYSTNIECLCGY
-449 GISNGKGGYQLISKT
+449 GISDGKGGFKLISETENILMNGTRFGT
-464 IDRELTA
+464 ILTINNRF
-471 VKEDGSGSST
+471 S
-481 GTTFTIDYA
+481 
-490 FPPTGTY
+490 PNGTY

-507 GKTWKKCGYEGMRP
+507 GKTWKKCAYYYMQP
-521 YVVESTATTLSLVKT
+521 YVVKSTATTLSLVKT
-536 QLTADITTD
+536 QLTAEITSK
-545 ETHYNGVEGT
+545 ETQYSGVEGT
-555 FKLSITNTG
+555 FELSITNNG
-564 DDDFIGLINV
+564 DDEFIGLINA
-574 YTSSTATRPDD
+574 YTSSTTTCPDD

-596 HSTVTRNV
+596 HSTVTREI
-604 GITPTA
+604 GITPTT

-626 LLNAKNFNV
+626 LLNAKKFNI

-646 KVETNATPNA
+646 KVETNATPDA

-680 FTYYIKNNGGTA
+680 FTHYIKNNGGTA

-719 NGSVTTISYSYTPK
+719 NGSVTTISYSYTPE
-733 QVGSNTMYGDIR
+733 QVGSNTMYGEIR

-808 LGGTSEIT
+808 LGGTSEIK
-816 ILTEKAEHLSIFR
+816 ILTEKAERLPIFR

>member
-1 MKRLYLLSLLIMLF
+1 MKRLYLLSMLIMLF

-55 MNGETTTAVS
+55 MNGGTTTAVS

-152 LLGDIKWNQSEPYN
+152 LLDDIKWNQSEPYN

-200 KADINEYET
+200 KADINKYET
-209 STHKLTIAGETKGQK
+209 YTHKLPVAGESKGQK
-224 YDWDNMLP
+224 YDWDNLLP
-232 TYTNNNYTQTE
+232 TYTNNNYTQTQ

-253 CGKAVKMD
+253 CGKAVEMD
-261 YNKESGANVTP
+261 YGEESGANVTP
-272 AILAKYFGYDSDLML
+272 GRLAKYFGYDSDLML
-287 DLPRSSFTLAEW
+287 DLMRSCFTLAEW
-299 TALIDQELQ
+299 TAIIDKELQ
-308 ARRPILYS
+308 AKRPILYS
-316 GQTTDGGHQFVCDG
+316 GRTTNGGHQFVCDG

-335 LYHINWGWGGFQDG
+335 LYHINWGWGGYQDG

-374 SCYMIIGIQP
+374 NCDMIIGIQP

-390 KPLTE
+390 EPLVDVPAIRIEHFSNNNLT
-395 CPFVM
+395 
-400 VLEGSYNGHSTGIE
+400 TGIE
-414 LTKPTRKNATDK
+414 LTNATRTNINEN
-426 FSITIKDWWG
+426 FTITINEWWA
-436 NPTSNHFKGKLGY
+436 NPYPTKKNCTVGY
-449 GISNGKGGYQLISKT
+449 GISNGKGGYELISETKNIE
-464 IDRELTA
+464 IDGIKDNGQYSLRYSTL
-471 VKEDGSGSST
+471 KINNRFSS
-481 GTTFTIDYA
+481 D
-490 FPPTGTY
+490 GTY
-497 TIYAIYSTDN
+497 TIYGIYSTDN
-507 GKTWKKCGYEGMRP
+507 GKTWKKCAYYYMQP
-521 YVVESTATTLSLVKT
+521 YVVKATATTLSLVKT
-536 QLTADITTD
+536 QLTAEITSK
-545 ETHYNGVEGT
+545 ETQYSGVEGT
-555 FKLSITNTG
+555 FELSITNNG
-564 DDDFIGLINV
+564 DDEFIGLINA
-574 YTSSTATRPDD
+574 YTSSTTTCSDD

-596 HSTVTRNV
+596 HSTVTREI

-626 LLNAKNFNV
+626 LLNAKKFNV
-635 EQSTA
+635 EQSTE
-640 PSFVLE
+640 PSYTIVS
-646 KVETNATPNA
+646 VTTNATPGVYETEKA
-656 YELENARHNNY
+656 YINTDK
-667 IVKAPRV
+667 VKVPRV
-674 DDDKAE
+674 DDEKAE
-680 FTYYIKNNGGTA
+680 FTFGIRNNGGTGVLKYIFWVLNLEND
-692 SVKCWTIAINAETN
+692 SYKLVNTVYKKKI
-706 RGPYTERTIKFPG
+706 PG
-719 NGSVTTISYSYTPK
+719 NGEITYLPIS
-733 QVGSNTMYGDIR
+733 
-745 LFNTETPEQRINITS
+745 FTPEFAGGNT
-760 KIPNITYYLLNNGIE
+760 
-775 VGSYEMAAIYP
+775 IYP
-786 LVYIAGKPNAISG
+786 LIEQIDSNGKNDAIPTSLPNYFIPIVGNENYGYKFNGSNPVVYIAGKPNAISG

-816 ILTEKAEHLSIFR
+816 ILTEKAERLSIFR

-851 PGLYIVRGKKI
+851 PGLYIVKGKK
-862 VVK
+862 VAVR

>member
-55 MNGETTTAVS
+55 MNGGTTTAVS

-118 IEAMKQGNASAI
+118 IEAVKQGNASAI

-166 NMCPKYDGTNLSAT
+166 NMCPKYDDTNLSAT

-194 KYPKEL
+194 KYPNEL
-200 KADINEYET
+200 KADIQGYKT
-209 STHKLTIAGETKGQK
+209 STHELTVAGELKGQK

-232 TYTNNNYTQTE
+232 TYTNNNYTQNQ

-253 CGKAVKMD
+253 CGKAVEMD
-261 YNKESGANVTP
+261 YGEESGAIVTP
-272 AILAKYFGYDSDLML
+272 GRLAKYFGYDSDLML
-287 DLPRSSFTLAEW
+287 DLMRSCFTLAEW
-299 TALIDQELQ
+299 TAIIDKELQ
-308 ARRPILYS
+308 AKRPILYS
-316 GQTTDGGHQFVCDG
+316 GRTTNGGHQFVCDG

-335 LYHINWGWGGFQDG
+335 LYHINWGWGGYQDG

-374 SCYMIIGIQP
+374 NCNMIIGIQP

-390 KPLTE
+390 EPLADVPSLIIE
-395 CPFVM
+395 Y
-400 VLEGSYNGHSTGIE
+400 YNSDEFTSGIE
-414 LTKPTRKNATDK
+414 LTKATRNNTTED
-426 FSITIKDWWG
+426 FTIKINDCWD
-436 NPTSNHFKGKLGY
+436 NIYSTNIECLCGY
-449 GISNGKGGYQLISKT
+449 GISDGKGGFKLISETENILMNGTRFGT
-464 IDRELTA
+464 ILTINNRF
-471 VKEDGSGSST
+471 S
-481 GTTFTIDYA
+481 
-490 FPPTGTY
+490 PNGTY

-507 GKTWKKCGYEGMRP
+507 GKTWKKCAYYYMRP
-521 YVVESTATTLSLVKT
+521 YVVKATATTLSLVKT
-536 QLTADITTD
+536 QLTAEITSK
-545 ETHYNGVEGT
+545 ETQYSGVEGT
-555 FKLSITNTG
+555 FELSITNNG
-564 DDDFIGLINV
+564 DDEFIGLINA
-574 YTSSTATRPDD
+574 YASSTATCPDD

-596 HSTVTRNV
+596 HSTVTREI
-604 GITPTA
+604 GITPTT

-646 KVETNATPNA
+646 KVETNATPDA

-706 RGPYTERTIKFPG
+706 RGPYTERTIKIPG

>member
-55 MNGETTTAVS
+55 MNGGTTTAVS

-194 KYPKEL
+194 EYPKEL
-200 KADINEYET
+200 KADINKYET

-232 TYTNNNYTQTE
+232 TYTNNNYTQTQ

-253 CGKAVKMD
+253 CGKAVEMD
-261 YNKESGANVTP
+261 YGEESGANVTP
-272 AILAKYFGYDSDLML
+272 GRLAKYFGYDSDLML
-287 DLPRSSFTLAEW
+287 DLMRSCFTLAEW
-299 TALIDQELQ
+299 TAIIDKELQ
-308 ARRPILYS
+308 AKRPILYS
-316 GQTTDGGHQFVCDG
+316 GRTTNGGHQFVCDG

-335 LYHINWGWGGFQDG
+335 LYHINWGWGGYQDG

-374 SCYMIIGIQP
+374 GCDMIIGIQP

-390 KPLTE
+390 EPLADVPALRIQHFSNNNLT
-395 CPFVM
+395 
-400 VLEGSYNGHSTGIE
+400 TGID
-414 LTKPTRKNATDK
+414 LTKATRTNINEDFT
-426 FSITIKDWWG
+426 ITINEWWA
-436 NPTSNHFKGKLGY
+436 NPYTTNINCIVGY
-449 GISNGKGGYQLISKT
+449 GISDGKGGYELISKT
-464 IDRELTA
+464 ENINM
-471 VKEDGSGSST
+471 DGIKDNGRYSLCGS
-481 GTTFTIDYA
+481 TITINNR
-490 FPPTGTY
+490 FSPNGTY
-497 TIYAIYSTDN
+497 TIYGIYSTDN
-507 GKTWKKCGYEGMRP
+507 GKTWKKCAYYNMRP
-521 YVVESTATTLSLVKT
+521 YVVKSTATTLTLVKT

-555 FKLSITNTG
+555 FKLSITNNG
-564 DDDFIGLINV
+564 DDEFIGLINA
-574 YTSSTATRPDD
+574 YTSSTTTCSDD

-596 HSTVTRNV
+596 HSTVTREI

-626 LLNAKNFNV
+626 LLNAKKFNV
-635 EQSTA
+635 EQSTE
-640 PSFVLE
+640 PSYTIVS
-646 KVETNATPNA
+646 VTTNATPGVYETEKA
-656 YELENARHNNY
+656 YINTDK
-667 IVKAPRV
+667 VKVPRV
-674 DDDKAE
+674 DDEKAE
-680 FTYYIKNNGGTA
+680 FTFGIRNNGGTGVLKYIFWVWN
-692 SVKCWTIAINAETN
+692 SENDSYKLVNTVYKKKI
-706 RGPYTERTIKFPG
+706 PG
-719 NGSVTTISYSYTPK
+719 NGEITYLPIS
-733 QVGSNTMYGDIR
+733 
-745 LFNTETPEQRINITS
+745 FTPEFAGGNT
-760 KIPNITYYLLNNGIE
+760 
-775 VGSYEMAAIYP
+775 IYP
-786 LVYIAGKPNAISG
+786 LIEQIDSNGKNDAIPTSLPNYFIPIVGNENYGYKFNGSNPVVYIAGKPNAISG

-816 ILTEKAEHLSIFR
+816 ILTEKAERLSIFR

-838 ITEANTAKHVTVA
+838 ITEANTAKHATVA
-851 PGLYIVRGKKI
+851 PGLYIVKGKK
-862 VVK
+862 VAVR

>member
-1 MKRLYLLSLLIMLF
+1 MKRLYLLSMLIMLF

-55 MNGETTTAVS
+55 MNGGTATAVS

-194 KYPKEL
+194 KYPNEL
-200 KADINEYET
+200 KADIQGYKT
-209 STHKLTIAGETKGQK
+209 STHELTIAGETKGQK

-232 TYTNNNYTQTE
+232 TYTNNNYTQTQ

-253 CGKAVKMD
+253 CGKAVEMD
-261 YNKESGANVTP
+261 YGEESGANVTP
-272 AILAKYFGYDSDLML
+272 GRLAKYFGYDSDLML
-287 DLPRSSFTLAEW
+287 DLMRSCFTLAEW
-299 TALIDQELQ
+299 TALIDKELQ
-308 ARRPILYS
+308 AKRPILYG
-316 GQTTDGGHQFVCDG
+316 GQTTKSGHQFVCDG

-335 LYHINWGWGGFQDG
+335 LYHINWGWGGYQDG
-349 YFDITILNPGQG
+349 YFDITILNPGHG

-374 SCYMIIGIQP
+374 GCDMIIGIQP

-390 KPLTE
+390 EPLAE
-395 CPFVM
+395 IPFITVF
-400 VLEGSYNGHSTGIE
+400 ESDDNGHATSIE
-414 LTKPTRKNATDK
+414 LTKPTRQSSTEM
-426 FSITIKDWWG
+426 FSIKIKEWMTNLTYNG
-436 NPTSNHFKGKLGY
+436 FNGKFGY
-449 GISNGKGGYQLISKT
+449 GISDGNGGYQLISEAKV
-464 IDRELTA
+464 IDIKA
-471 VKEDGSGSST
+471 VDENGGGTSI
-481 GTTFTIDYA
+481 GTTNTIDYA
-490 FPPTGTY
+490 FAPNKTY
-497 TIYAIYSTDN
+497 TIYGIYSTDN
-507 GKTWKKCGYEGMRP
+507 GKTWKKCAYYYMQP
-521 YVVESTATTLSLVKT
+521 YVVKSTATTLSLVKT
-536 QLTADITTD
+536 QLTANITTK
-545 ETHYNGVEGT
+545 ETQYSGVEGT
-555 FKLSITNTG
+555 FELSITNNG
-564 DDDFIGLINV
+564 DDEFIGLINA
-574 YTSSTATRPDD
+574 YTSSTATCPDD

-596 HSTVTRNV
+596 HSTVTREI

-615 VWIEDGESGEM
+615 VWIEDGESGEI
-626 LLNAKNFNV
+626 LLNAKKFNV

-656 YELENARHNNY
+656 YELENAHYNNH

-692 SVKCWTIAINAETN
+692 SVKCWVIAFNAETN
-706 RGPYTERTIKFPG
+706 SGPYTERTIKIPG
-719 NGSVTTISYSYTPK
+719 NGSVTTISGSFTPE
-733 QVGSNTMYGDIR
+733 QVGSNTMIGELR
-745 LFNTETPEQRINITS
+745 MLNPENNEQININNTLP
-760 KIPNITYYLLNNGIE
+760 KIPYDVLVNGE
-775 VGSYEMAAIYP
+775 VIGHYNLEAINP

-799 VTDSASSYV
+799 VTYSASSYV

-816 ILTEKAEHLSIFR
+816 ILTEKAERLSIFR

>member
-1 MKRLYLLSLLIMLF
+1 
-15 VSTSALASPRTFSQ
+15 
-29 AKAIAERKAALL
+29 
-41 GIKIDKKAAAKAPS
+41 
-55 MNGETTTAVS
+55 
-65 PYYVFPFGEN
+65 
-75 KGFAIVSGDD
+75 
-85 DMPEI
+85 
-90 VGYADHGTYDANNM
+90 
-104 PAAMAAFLNNYRAT
+104 
-118 IEAMKQGNASAI
+118 
-130 KNIAEAKALR
+130 
-140 ANNTRATTAVSP
+140 
-152 LLGDIKWNQSEPYN
+152 
-166 NMCPKYDGTNLSAT
+166 
-180 GCVATA
+180 
-186 MAQVMMYW
+186 
-194 KYPKEL
+194 
-200 KADINEYET
+200 
-209 STHKLTIAGETKGQK
+209 
-224 YDWDNMLP
+224 
-232 TYTNNNYTQTE
+232 
-243 ADAVAKLMLH
+243 MLH
-253 CGKAVKMD
+253 CGKAVEMD
-261 YNKESGANVTP
+261 YGEESGAIVTP
-272 AILAKYFGYDSDLML
+272 GRLAKYFGYDSDLML
-287 DLPRSSFTLAEW
+287 DLMRSCFTLAEW
-299 TALIDQELQ
+299 TAIIDKELQ
-308 ARRPILYS
+308 AKRPILYS
-316 GQTTDGGHQFVCDG
+316 GRTTNGGHQFVCDG

-335 LYHINWGWGGFQDG
+335 LYHINWGWGGYQDG

-374 SCYMIIGIQP
+374 GCDMIIGIQP

-390 KPLTE
+390 EPLAE
-395 CPFVM
+395 IPFITVF
-400 VLEGSYNGHSTGIE
+400 ESDYNGHATSIE
-414 LTKPTRKNATDK
+414 LTKPTRQSATEK
-426 FSITIKDWWG
+426 FSIKIKEWMTNLTYNG
-436 NPTSNHFKGKLGY
+436 FNGKFGY
-449 GISNGKGGYQLISKT
+449 GISDGNGGYQLISDDESINIKGV
-464 IDRELTA
+464 D
-471 VKEDGSGSST
+471 EDGGGTSI
-481 GTTFTIDYA
+481 GTTYTIDYA
-490 FPPTGTY
+490 FAPNKTY
-497 TIYAIYSTDN
+497 TIYGIYSTDN
-507 GKTWKKCGYEGMRP
+507 GKTWKKCAYYYMQP
-521 YVVESTATTLSLVKT
+521 YVVKSTATTLSLVKT
-536 QLTADITTD
+536 QLTAEITSK
-545 ETHYNGVEGT
+545 ETQYSGVEGT
-555 FKLSITNTG
+555 FELSITNNG
-564 DDDFIGLINV
+564 DDEFIGLINT
-574 YTSSTATRPDD
+574 YTSSTATCPDD
-585 AIAQPYMTIPA
+585 AIANPYMTIPA
-596 HSTVTRNV
+596 HSTVTREI

-646 KVETNATPNA
+646 KVETNATPDA

-719 NGSVTTISYSYTPK
+719 NGSVTTISYSYTPE
-733 QVGSNTMYGDIR
+733 QVGSNTMYGEIR

>member
-1 MKRLYLLSLLIMLF
+1 MLIMLF
-15 VSTSALASPRTFSQ
+15 VSTAALASPRTFSQ

-55 MNGETTTAVS
+55 MNGGTTTAVS

-194 KYPKEL
+194 KYPNEL
-200 KADINEYET
+200 KADIQGYKT
-209 STHKLTIAGETKGQK
+209 STHELTVAGELKGQK

-232 TYTNNNYTQTE
+232 SYSNINYNQTQ

-253 CGKAVKMD
+253 CGKAVEMD
-261 YNKESGANVTP
+261 YGEESGAIVTP
-272 AILAKYFGYDSDLML
+272 GRLAKYFGYDSDLML
-287 DLPRSSFTLAEW
+287 DLSRTCFTLAEW
-299 TALIDQELQ
+299 TAIIDKELQ
-308 ARRPILYS
+308 AKRPILYS
-316 GQTTDGGHQFVCDG
+316 GRTTNGGHQFVCDG

-335 LYHINWGWGGFQDG
+335 LYHINWGWGGYQDG

-361 GIGAGNVTDGYNR
+361 GIGAGNVKDGYNR
-374 SCYMIIGIQP
+374 GCDMIIGIQP

-390 KPLTE
+390 EPLAE
-395 CPFVM
+395 IPFITVF
-400 VLEGSYNGHSTGIE
+400 ESDYNGHATSIE
-414 LTKPTRKNATDK
+414 LTKPTRQSATEK
-426 FSITIKDWWG
+426 FSIKIKEWMTNLTYNG
-436 NPTSNHFKGKLGY
+436 FNGKFGY
-449 GISNGKGGYQLISKT
+449 GISDGNGGYQLISDAGD
-464 IDRELTA
+464 ISIEA
-471 VKEDGSGSST
+471 VDENGGGTSI
-481 GTTFTIDYA
+481 GTTYTIDYA
-490 FPPTGTY
+490 FAPNKTY

-507 GKTWKKCGYEGMRP
+507 GKTWKKCAYYYMQP
-521 YVVESTATTLSLVKT
+521 YVVKSTATTLSLVKT
-536 QLTADITTD
+536 QLTAEITSK
-545 ETHYNGVEGT
+545 ETQYSGVEGT
-555 FKLSITNTG
+555 FELSITNNG
-564 DDDFIGLINV
+564 DDEFIGLINA

-596 HSTVTRNV
+596 HSTVTREI
-604 GITPTA
+604 GITPTT

-626 LLNAKNFNV
+626 LLNAKKFNV

-646 KVETNATPNA
+646 K
-656 YELENARHNNY
+656 
-667 IVKAPRV
+667 
-674 DDDKAE
+674 
-680 FTYYIKNNGGTA
+680 
-692 SVKCWTIAINAETN
+692 
-706 RGPYTERTIKFPG
+706 
-719 NGSVTTISYSYTPK
+719 
-733 QVGSNTMYGDIR
+733 
-745 LFNTETPEQRINITS
+745 
-760 KIPNITYYLLNNGIE
+760 
-775 VGSYEMAAIYP
+775 
-786 LVYIAGKPNAISG
+786 
-799 VTDSASSYV
+799 
-808 LGGTSEIT
+808 
-816 ILTEKAEHLSIFR
+816 
-829 IDGSKVCDV
+829 
-838 ITEANTAKHVTVA
+838 
-851 PGLYIVRGKKI
+851 
-862 VVK
+862 

>member
-55 MNGETTTAVS
+55 MNGGTTTAVS

-194 KYPKEL
+194 KYPNEL
-200 KADINEYET
+200 KADIQGYKT
-209 STHKLTIAGETKGQK
+209 STHELTVAGELKGQK

-232 TYTNNNYTQTE
+232 TYTNNNYTQTQ

-253 CGKAVKMD
+253 CGKAVEMD
-261 YNKESGANVTP
+261 YGEESGAIVTP
-272 AILAKYFGYDSDLML
+272 GRLAKDFGYDSDLML
-287 DLPRSSFTLAEW
+287 DLMRSCFTLAEW
-299 TALIDQELQ
+299 TAIIDKELQ
-308 ARRPILYS
+308 AKRPILYS
-316 GQTTDGGHQFVCDG
+316 GRTTNGGHQFVCDG

-335 LYHINWGWGGFQDG
+335 LYHINWGWGGYQDG

-374 SCYMIIGIQP
+374 GCDMIIGIQP

-390 KPLTE
+390 EPLADVPSLIIE
-395 CPFVM
+395 Y
-400 VLEGSYNGHSTGIE
+400 YNSDEFTSGIE
-414 LTKPTRKNATDK
+414 LTKATRNNTTED
-426 FSITIKDWWG
+426 FTIKINDCWD
-436 NPTSNHFKGKLGY
+436 NIYSTNIECLCGY
-449 GISNGKGGYQLISKT
+449 GISDGKGGFKLISETENILMNGTRFGT
-464 IDRELTA
+464 ILTINNRF
-471 VKEDGSGSST
+471 S
-481 GTTFTIDYA
+481 
-490 FPPTGTY
+490 PNGTY

-507 GKTWKKCGYEGMRP
+507 GKTWKKCAYYYMRP
-521 YVVESTATTLSLVKT
+521 YVVKATATTLSLVKT
-536 QLTADITTD
+536 QLTADITTE

-555 FKLSITNTG
+555 FELSITNNG
-564 DDDFIGLINV
+564 DDEFIGLINA

-596 HSTVTRNV
+596 HSTVTREI
-604 GITPTA
+604 GFTPTA

-626 LLNAKNFNV
+626 LQNAKKFNV

-646 KVETNATPNA
+646 KVETNATPDA

-719 NGSVTTISYSYTPK
+719 NGSVTTISYSYTPE

>member
-1 MKRLYLLSLLIMLF
+1 MKRLYLLSMLIMLF

-55 MNGETTTAVS
+55 MNGGTTTAVS

-232 TYTNNNYTQTE
+232 TYTNNKYTQTQ

-253 CGKAVKMD
+253 CGKAVEMD
-261 YNKESGANVTP
+261 YGEESGAIVTP
-272 AILAKYFGYDSDLML
+272 GRLAKYFGYDSDLML
-287 DLPRSSFTLAEW
+287 DLMRSCFTLAEW
-299 TALIDQELQ
+299 TAIIDKELQ
-308 ARRPILYS
+308 AKRPILYS
-316 GQTTDGGHQFVCDG
+316 GRTTNGGHQFVCDG

-335 LYHINWGWGGFQDG
+335 LYHINWGWGGYQDG

-374 SCYMIIGIQP
+374 NCDMIIGIQP

-390 KPLTE
+390 EPLADVPSLIIE
-395 CPFVM
+395 Y
-400 VLEGSYNGHSTGIE
+400 YNSDEFTSGIE
-414 LTKPTRKNATDK
+414 LTKATRNNTTED
-426 FSITIKDWWG
+426 FTIKINDCWD
-436 NPTSNHFKGKLGY
+436 NIYSTNIECLCGY
-449 GISNGKGGYQLISKT
+449 GISDGKGGFKLISETENILMNGTRFGT
-464 IDRELTA
+464 ILTINNRF
-471 VKEDGSGSST
+471 S
-481 GTTFTIDYA
+481 
-490 FPPTGTY
+490 PNGTY

-507 GKTWKKCGYEGMRP
+507 GKTWKKCAYYYMQP
-521 YVVESTATTLSLVKT
+521 YVVKSTATTLSLVKT
-536 QLTADITTD
+536 QLTAEITSK
-545 ETHYNGVEGT
+545 ETQYSGVEGT
-555 FKLSITNTG
+555 FKLSITNNG
-564 DDDFIGLINV
+564 DDEFIGLINA
-574 YTSSTATRPDD
+574 YTSSTATCPDD

-596 HSTVTRNV
+596 HSTVTREI

-626 LLNAKNFNV
+626 LLNAKKFNV
-635 EQSTA
+635 EQTTE
-640 PSFVLE
+640 PSYTIVS
-646 KVETNATPNA
+646 VTTNATPGVYETEKA
-656 YELENARHNNY
+656 YINTDK
-667 IVKAPRV
+667 VKVPRV

-680 FTYYIKNNGGTA
+680 FTFGIRNDGGTGVLKYIFWVWNLEND
-692 SVKCWTIAINAETN
+692 SYKLVNTVYKKRI
-706 RGPYTERTIKFPG
+706 PG
-719 NGSVTTISYSYTPK
+719 NGEITYLPISFTPEFAGGNTIYPVIEQIDSNGKNVAIPTSLPDYFIPIIGNEKYGYK
-733 QVGSNTMYGDIR
+733 FNGSN
-745 LFNTETPEQRINITS
+745 P
-760 KIPNITYYLLNNGIE
+760 
-775 VGSYEMAAIYP
+775 V
-786 LVYIAGKPNAISG
+786 VYIAGKPNAISG

-808 LGGTSEIT
+808 IGGTSEIT
-816 ILTEKAEHLSIFR
+816 ILTEKAERLPIFR

-851 PGLYIVRGKKI
+851 PGLYIIRGKKI

>member
-1 MKRLYLLSLLIMLF
+1 MLIMLF

-41 GIKIDKKAAAKAPS
+41 GIKIDSKAAAKAPS
-55 MNGETTTAVS
+55 MNGGTTTAVS

-85 DMPEI
+85 NMPEI
-90 VGYADHGTYDANNM
+90 VGYADHGTYDVNNM

-152 LLGDIKWNQSEPYN
+152 LLGDIKWNQSTPYN
-166 NMCPKYDGTNLSAT
+166 NMCPKYDDTNLSAT

-194 KYPKEL
+194 KYPNEL
-200 KADINEYET
+200 KADIQGYKT
-209 STHKLTIAGETKGQK
+209 STHELTVAGELKGQK
-224 YDWDNMLP
+224 YDWENMLP
-232 TYTNNNYTQTE
+232 SYYSGNYNQTQ

-253 CGKAVKMD
+253 CGKAVEMD
-261 YNKESGANVTP
+261 YGEESGAIVTP
-272 AILAKYFGYDSDLML
+272 DHLAKYFGYDSDLML
-287 DLPRSSFTLAEW
+287 DLSRTCFTLAEW
-299 TALIDQELQ
+299 TAIIDKELQ
-308 ARRPILYS
+308 AKRPILYS
-316 GQTTDGGHQFVCDG
+316 GRTTNGGHQFVCDG

-335 LYHINWGWGGFQDG
+335 LYHINWGWGGYQDG

-374 SCYMIIGIQP
+374 YCDMIIGIQP

-390 KPLTE
+390 EPLAE
-395 CPFVM
+395 IPS
-400 VLEGSYNGHSTGIE
+400 LIIEYYNSNDFTSGIE
-414 LTKPTRKNATDK
+414 LTKATRNNTTED
-426 FSITIKDWWG
+426 FTITINDCWD
-436 NPTSNHFKGKLGY
+436 NVYSTNTECLCGY
-449 GISNGKGGYQLISKT
+449 GISDGKGGYKLISETENILMNGTRFGT
-464 IDRELTA
+464 ILTINNRF
-471 VKEDGSGSST
+471 S
-481 GTTFTIDYA
+481 
-490 FPPTGTY
+490 PNGTY

-507 GKTWKKCGYEGMRP
+507 GKTWKKCAYYYMQP
-521 YVVESTATTLSLVKT
+521 YVVKSTATTLSLVKT
-536 QLTADITTD
+536 QLTAEITSK
-545 ETHYNGVEGT
+545 ETQYSGVEGT
-555 FKLSITNTG
+555 FELSITNNG
-564 DDDFIGLINV
+564 DDDFIGLINA
-574 YTSSTATRPDD
+574 YTSSTTTCPDD

-596 HSTVTRNV
+596 HSTVIREI
-604 GITPTA
+604 GITPTTA
-610 VGDMY
+610 GDMY

-626 LLNAKNFNV
+626 LVNAKKFNA

-646 KVETNATPNA
+646 KVETNATPYA
-656 YELENARHNNY
+656 YELENARYINS

-692 SVKCWTIAINAETN
+692 SVKCWVIAFNAETN
-706 RGPYTERTIKFPG
+706 SGPYTERTIKFPG
-719 NGSVTTISYSYTPK
+719 NGSITTISGSFTPE
-733 QVGSNTMYGDIR
+733 QVGSNTMIGELR
-745 LFNTETPEQRINITS
+745 LLNTENEKPIEITTDLPNVPYYVLVDGKEYGYYPFKAIN
-760 KIPNITYYLLNNGIE
+760 
-775 VGSYEMAAIYP
+775 P

-799 VTDSASSYV
+799 VMDSASSYV

-816 ILTEKAEHLSIFR
+816 ILTEKVERLAIYR

-851 PGLYIVRGKKI
+851 PGLYIVKGKK
-862 VVK
+862 VAVR

>member
-55 MNGETTTAVS
+55 MNGGTTTAVS

-166 NMCPKYDGTNLSAT
+166 NMCPKYDDTNLSAT

-232 TYTNNNYTQTE
+232 TYTNNNYTQTQ

-253 CGKAVKMD
+253 CGKAVEMD
-261 YNKESGANVTP
+261 YGEESGAIVTP
-272 AILAKYFGYDSDLML
+272 GRLAKYFGYDSDLML
-287 DLPRSSFTLAEW
+287 DLSRTCFTLAEW
-299 TALIDQELQ
+299 TAIIDKELQ
-308 ARRPILYS
+308 AKRPILYS
-316 GQTTDGGHQFVCDG
+316 GRTTNGGHQFVCDG

-335 LYHINWGWGGFQDG
+335 LYHINWGWGGYQDG

-374 SCYMIIGIQP
+374 YCDMIIGIQP

-390 KPLTE
+390 EPLAE
-395 CPFVM
+395 IPS
-400 VLEGSYNGHSTGIE
+400 LIIEYYNSNDFTSGIE
-414 LTKPTRKNATDK
+414 LTKATRNNTTED
-426 FSITIKDWWG
+426 FTITIKDCWD
-436 NPTSNHFKGKLGY
+436 NVYSTNTECLCGY
-449 GISNGKGGYQLISKT
+449 GISDGKGGYKLISETENILMNGTRFGT
-464 IDRELTA
+464 ILTINNRF
-471 VKEDGSGSST
+471 S
-481 GTTFTIDYA
+481 
-490 FPPTGTY
+490 PNGTY

-507 GKTWKKCGYEGMRP
+507 GKTWKKCAYYYMQP
-521 YVVESTATTLSLVKT
+521 YVVKATATTLSLVKT
-536 QLTADITTD
+536 QLTAEITSK
-545 ETHYNGVEGT
+545 ETQYSGVEGT
-555 FKLSITNTG
+555 FELSITNNG
-564 DDDFIGLINV
+564 DDEFIGLINA
-574 YTSSTATRPDD
+574 YTSSTTTCPDD

-596 HSTVTRNV
+596 HSTVTREI
-604 GITPTA
+604 GITPTT

-626 LLNAKNFNV
+626 LVNAKKFNV

-646 KVETNATPNA
+646 KVETNATPYA
-656 YELENARHNNY
+656 YELENARYINS

-692 SVKCWTIAINAETN
+692 CVKCWTIAINAETN

-719 NGSVTTISYSYTPK
+719 NGSVTTISYSYTPE

-745 LFNTETPEQRINITS
+745 LFNTETKKQIEITTELPKVPYYVLVDGKENGYYPFEAIN
-760 KIPNITYYLLNNGIE
+760 
-775 VGSYEMAAIYP
+775 P

-808 LGGTSEIT
+808 IGGTSEIT
-816 ILTEKAEHLSIFR
+816 ILTEKADRLSIFR

>member
-200 KADINEYET
+200 KADINEYKT
-209 STHKLTIAGETKGQK
+209 YTHKLPVAGELKGQK

-232 TYTNNNYTQTE
+232 TYTNNNYTQTQ

-253 CGKAVKMD
+253 CGKAVEMD
-261 YNKESGANVTP
+261 YGEESGAIVTP
-272 AILAKYFGYDSDLML
+272 GRLAKYFGYDSDLML
-287 DLPRSSFTLAEW
+287 DLMRSCFTLAEW
-299 TALIDQELQ
+299 TAIIDKELQ
-308 ARRPILYS
+308 AKRPILYS
-316 GQTTDGGHQFVCDG
+316 GRTTNGGHQFVCDG

-335 LYHINWGWGGFQDG
+335 LYHINWGWGGYQDG

-374 SCYMIIGIQP
+374 GCDMIIGIQP

-390 KPLTE
+390 EPLADVPSLIIE
-395 CPFVM
+395 Y
-400 VLEGSYNGHSTGIE
+400 YNSDEFTSGIE
-414 LTKPTRKNATDK
+414 LTKATRNNTTED
-426 FSITIKDWWG
+426 FTIKINDCWD
-436 NPTSNHFKGKLGY
+436 NIYSTNIECLCGY
-449 GISNGKGGYQLISKT
+449 GISDGKGGFKLISETENILMNGTRFGT
-464 IDRELTA
+464 ILTINNRF
-471 VKEDGSGSST
+471 S
-481 GTTFTIDYA
+481 
-490 FPPTGTY
+490 PNGTY

-507 GKTWKKCGYEGMRP
+507 GKTWKKCAYYYMQP
-521 YVVESTATTLSLVKT
+521 YVVKSTATTLSLVKT
-536 QLTADITTD
+536 QLTAEITSK
-545 ETHYNGVEGT
+545 ETQYSGVEGT
-555 FKLSITNTG
+555 FELSITNNG
-564 DDDFIGLINV
+564 DDEFIGLINA
-574 YTSSTATRPDD
+574 YTSSTATCPDD

-596 HSTVTRNV
+596 HSTVTREI
-604 GITPTA
+604 GITPTT

-626 LLNAKNFNV
+626 LLNAKKFNV

-646 KVETNATPNA
+646 KVETNATPDA

-745 LFNTETPEQRINITS
+745 LFNTENSERINITS

-808 LGGTSEIT
+808 IGGTSEIT
-816 ILTEKAEHLSIFR
+816 IFTEKAERLSIFR

-862 VVK
+862 VVR

>member
-55 MNGETTTAVS
+55 MNGGTTTAVS

-209 STHKLTIAGETKGQK
+209 YTHKLPVAGELKGQK

-232 TYTNNNYTQTE
+232 TYTNNNYTQTQ

-253 CGKAVKMD
+253 CGKAVEMD
-261 YNKESGANVTP
+261 YGEESGAIVTP
-272 AILAKYFGYDSDLML
+272 GRLAKYFGYDSDLML
-287 DLPRSSFTLAEW
+287 DLMRSCFTLAEW
-299 TALIDQELQ
+299 TAIIDKELQ
-308 ARRPILYS
+308 AKRPILYS
-316 GQTTDGGHQFVCDG
+316 GITTNGGHQFVCDG

-335 LYHINWGWGGFQDG
+335 LYHINWGWGGYQDG

-374 SCYMIIGIQP
+374 NCNMIIGIQP

-390 KPLTE
+390 EPLADVPSLIIE
-395 CPFVM
+395 Y
-400 VLEGSYNGHSTGIE
+400 YNSDEFTSGIE
-414 LTKPTRKNATDK
+414 LTKATRNNTTED
-426 FSITIKDWWG
+426 FTIKINDCWD
-436 NPTSNHFKGKLGY
+436 NIYSTNIECLCGY
-449 GISNGKGGYQLISKT
+449 GISDGKGGFKLISETENILMNGTRFGT
-464 IDRELTA
+464 ILTINNRF
-471 VKEDGSGSST
+471 S
-481 GTTFTIDYA
+481 
-490 FPPTGTY
+490 PNGTY

-507 GKTWKKCGYEGMRP
+507 GKTWKKCAYYYMQP
-521 YVVESTATTLSLVKT
+521 YVVKSTATTLSLVKT
-536 QLTADITTD
+536 QLTAEITSK
-545 ETHYNGVEGT
+545 ETQYSGVEGT
-555 FKLSITNTG
+555 FELSITNNG
-564 DDDFIGLINV
+564 DDEFIGLINA

-596 HSTVTRNV
+596 HSTVTREI

-626 LLNAKNFNV
+626 LQNAKKFNV

-692 SVKCWTIAINAETN
+692 SVKCWTIARNAETN
-706 RGPYTERTIKFPG
+706 RGLYTERTIKFPG
-719 NGSVTTISYSYTPK
+719 NGSITTISYSYTPE
-733 QVGSNTMYGDIR
+733 QVGSNTMYGEIR

-799 VTDSASSYV
+799 VMDSASSYV

-816 ILTEKAEHLSIFR
+816 ILTEKAERLSIFR

>member
-55 MNGETTTAVS
+55 MNGGTTTAVS

-209 STHKLTIAGETKGQK
+209 STHKLPVAGELKGQK

-232 TYTNNNYTQTE
+232 TYTNNNYTQAE

-253 CGKAVKMD
+253 CGKAVEMD
-261 YNKESGANVTP
+261 YGEESGAIVTP
-272 AILAKYFGYDSDLML
+272 GRLAKYFGYDSDLML
-287 DLPRSSFTLAEW
+287 DLMRSCFTLAEW
-299 TALIDQELQ
+299 TAIIDKELQ
-308 ARRPILYS
+308 AKRPILYS
-316 GQTTDGGHQFVCDG
+316 GITTNGGHQFVCDG

-335 LYHINWGWGGFQDG
+335 LYHINWGWGGYQDG

-374 SCYMIIGIQP
+374 NCNMIIGIQP

-390 KPLTE
+390 EPLADVPSLIIE
-395 CPFVM
+395 Y
-400 VLEGSYNGHSTGIE
+400 YNSDEFTSGIE
-414 LTKPTRKNATDK
+414 LTKATRNNTTED
-426 FSITIKDWWG
+426 FTIKINDCWD
-436 NPTSNHFKGKLGY
+436 NIYSTNIECLCGY
-449 GISNGKGGYQLISKT
+449 GISDGKGGFKLISETENILMNGTRFGT
-464 IDRELTA
+464 ILTINNRF
-471 VKEDGSGSST
+471 S
-481 GTTFTIDYA
+481 
-490 FPPTGTY
+490 PNGTY

-507 GKTWKKCGYEGMRP
+507 GKTWKKCAYYYMQP
-521 YVVESTATTLSLVKT
+521 YVVKSTATTLSLVKT
-536 QLTADITTD
+536 QLTAEITSK
-545 ETHYNGVEGT
+545 ETQYSGVEGT
-555 FKLSITNTG
+555 FELSITNNG
-564 DDDFIGLINV
+564 DDEFIGLINA
-574 YTSSTATRPDD
+574 YTSSTATCPDD

-596 HSTVTRNV
+596 HSTVTREI

-626 LLNAKNFNV
+626 LQNAKKFNV

-646 KVETNATPNA
+646 KVETNATPDA

-733 QVGSNTMYGDIR
+733 QVGSNTMYGEIR

-808 LGGTSEIT
+808 LGSTGEIT
-816 ILTEKAEHLSIFR
+816 ILTEKAERLAIYR

-838 ITEANTAKHVTVA
+838 ITEPNTAKHVTVA

>member
-55 MNGETTTAVS
+55 MNGGTTTAVS

-75 KGFAIVSGDD
+75 KGFAIISGDD

-200 KADINEYET
+200 KADINKYET
-209 STHKLTIAGETKGQK
+209 YTHKLTIAGETKGQK

-232 TYTNNNYTQTE
+232 TYTNNNYTQTQ
-243 ADAVAKLMLH
+243 ANAVAKLMLH
-253 CGKAVKMD
+253 CGKAVEMD
-261 YNKESGANVTP
+261 YGEESGANVTP
-272 AILAKYFGYDSDLML
+272 GRLAKYFGYDSDLML
-287 DLPRSSFTLAEW
+287 DLMRSCFTLAEW
-299 TALIDQELQ
+299 TAIIDKELQ
-308 ARRPILYS
+308 AKRPILYS
-316 GQTTDGGHQFVCDG
+316 GRTTNGGHQFVCDG

-335 LYHINWGWGGFQDG
+335 LYHINWGWGGYQDG

-374 SCYMIIGIQP
+374 GCDMIIGIQP
-384 DNGKVD
+384 DNGKMD
-390 KPLTE
+390 KPLADVPALRIQHFINNNLT
-395 CPFVM
+395 
-400 VLEGSYNGHSTGIE
+400 TGID
-414 LTKPTRKNATDK
+414 LTKATRTNINEDFT
-426 FSITIKDWWG
+426 ITINEWWA
-436 NPTSNHFKGKLGY
+436 NPYTTNINCIVGY
-449 GISNGKGGYQLISKT
+449 GISDGKGGYELISKT
-464 IDRELTA
+464 ENINM
-471 VKEDGSGSST
+471 DGIKDNGRYSLCGS
-481 GTTFTIDYA
+481 TITINNR
-490 FPPTGTY
+490 FSPNGTY
-497 TIYAIYSTDN
+497 TIYGIYSTDN
-507 GKTWKKCGYEGMRP
+507 GKIWKKCAYYNMRP
-521 YVVESTATTLSLVKT
+521 YVVKSTATTLTLVKT

-555 FKLSITNTG
+555 FKLSITNNG
-564 DDDFIGLINV
+564 DDEFIGLINA
-574 YTSSTATRPDD
+574 YTSSTATCPDD
-585 AIAQPYMTIPA
+585 AIANPYMTIPA
-596 HSTVTRNV
+596 HSTVTREI

-610 VGDMY
+610 VGYMY

-626 LLNAKNFNV
+626 LLNAKKFNV
-635 EQSTA
+635 EQTTE
-640 PSFVLE
+640 PSYTIVS
-646 KVETNATPNA
+646 VTTNATPGVYETEKA
-656 YELENARHNNY
+656 YINTDK
-667 IVKAPRV
+667 VKVPRV
-674 DDDKAE
+674 DDEKAE
-680 FTYYIKNNGGTA
+680 FTFGIRNNGGTGVLKYIFWVWNLEND
-692 SVKCWTIAINAETN
+692 SYKLVNTVYKKKI
-706 RGPYTERTIKFPG
+706 PG
-719 NGSVTTISYSYTPK
+719 NGEITYLPIS
-733 QVGSNTMYGDIR
+733 
-745 LFNTETPEQRINITS
+745 FTPEFAGGNT
-760 KIPNITYYLLNNGIE
+760 
-775 VGSYEMAAIYP
+775 IYP
-786 LVYIAGKPNAISG
+786 LIEQIYSNGKNDAIPTSLPNYFIPIVGNENYGYKFNGSNPVVYIAGKPNAISG

-816 ILTEKAEHLSIFR
+816 ILTEKAEHLPIFR

>member
-1 MKRLYLLSLLIMLF
+1 MKRLYLFSMLIMLF
-15 VSTSALASPRTFSQ
+15 ISTSALASPRTFSQ

-55 MNGETTTAVS
+55 MNGGTATAVS

-152 LLGDIKWNQSEPYN
+152 LLGDIKWNQSTPYN
-166 NMCPKYDGTNLSAT
+166 NMCPKYDDTNLSAT

-194 KYPKEL
+194 KYPNEL
-200 KADINEYET
+200 KADIQGYKT
-209 STHKLTIAGETKGQK
+209 STHELTVAGELKGQK
-224 YDWDNMLP
+224 YDWENMLP
-232 TYTNNNYTQTE
+232 SYYSGNYNQTQ

-253 CGKAVKMD
+253 CGKAVEMD
-261 YNKESGANVTP
+261 YGEESGAIVTP
-272 AILAKYFGYDSDLML
+272 GRLAKYFGYDSDLML
-287 DLPRSSFTLAEW
+287 DLSRTCFTLAEW
-299 TALIDQELQ
+299 TAIIDKELQ
-308 ARRPILYS
+308 AKRPILYS
-316 GQTTDGGHQFVCDG
+316 GLTTEGGHQFVCDG

-335 LYHINWGWGGFQDG
+335 LYHINWGWGGYQDG

-374 SCYMIIGIQP
+374 YCDMIIGIQP

-390 KPLTE
+390 EPLVE
-395 CPFVM
+395 IPFITVF
-400 VLEGSYNGHSTGIE
+400 ESDYNGHATSIE
-414 LTKPTRKNATDK
+414 LTKPTRQIATEK
-426 FSITIKDWWG
+426 FSFKIKEWMTNLTYNG
-436 NPTSNHFKGKLGY
+436 FNGKFGY
-449 GISNGKGGYQLISKT
+449 GISDGNGGYQLISEAGD
-464 IDRELTA
+464 IPIEGVDENR
-471 VKEDGSGSST
+471 G
-481 GTTFTIDYA
+481 GTSIRTTYIIDYA
-490 FPPTGTY
+490 FAPNKTY

-507 GKTWKKCGYEGMRP
+507 GKTWKKCAYYYMQP
-521 YVVESTATTLSLVKT
+521 YVVKATATTLSLVKT
-536 QLTADITTD
+536 QLTADITTK
-545 ETHYNGVEGT
+545 ETQYSGVEGT
-555 FKLSITNTG
+555 FELSITNNG
-564 DDDFIGLINV
+564 DDEFIGLINA
-574 YTSSTATRPDD
+574 YTSSTATCPDD

-596 HSTVTRNV
+596 HSTVIREI
-604 GITPTA
+604 GITPTTA
-610 VGDMY
+610 GDMY

-626 LLNAKNFNV
+626 LLNAKKFNV

-646 KVETNATPNA
+646 KVETNATPDA
-656 YELENARHNNY
+656 YELENARYKNN

-692 SVKCWTIAINAETN
+692 SVKCWVIAFNAETN
-706 RGPYTERTIKFPG
+706 SGPYTERTIKFPG
-719 NGSVTTISYSYTPK
+719 NGSVTTISGSFTPE
-733 QVGSNTMYGDIR
+733 QVGSNTMIGGLR
-745 LFNTETPEQRINITS
+745 LLNTEDKEP
-760 KIPNITYYLLNNGIE
+760 IE
-775 VGSYEMAAIYP
+775 VHTDLPNVPYYVLVDGKEYGYYSFKAINP

-799 VTDSASSYV
+799 VMDSASSYV

-816 ILTEKAEHLSIFR
+816 ILTEKAERLAIYR

-851 PGLYIVRGKKI
+851 PGLYIVKGKK
-862 VVK
+862 VAVR

>member
-1 MKRLYLLSLLIMLF
+1 MKRLYLLLMLIMLF

-55 MNGETTTAVS
+55 MNGGTTTAVS

-166 NMCPKYDGTNLSAT
+166 NMCPKYAGTNLSAT

-200 KADINEYET
+200 KADINKYET
-209 STHKLTIAGETKGQK
+209 YTHKLQVAGESKGQK

-232 TYTNNNYTQTE
+232 TYTNNNYTQTQ

-253 CGKAVKMD
+253 CGKAVEMD
-261 YNKESGANVTP
+261 YGEESGANVTP
-272 AILAKYFGYDSDLML
+272 GRLAKYFGYDSDLML
-287 DLPRSSFTLAEW
+287 DLMRSCFTLAEW
-299 TALIDQELQ
+299 TAIIDKELQ
-308 ARRPILYS
+308 AKRPILYS
-316 GQTTDGGHQFVCDG
+316 GRTTNGGHQFVCDG

-335 LYHINWGWGGFQDG
+335 LYHINWGWGGYQDG

-374 SCYMIIGIQP
+374 NCDMIIGIQP

-390 KPLTE
+390 EPLVE
-395 CPFVM
+395 IPFITVF
-400 VLEGSYNGHSTGIE
+400 ESDYNGHATSIE
-414 LTKPTRKNATDK
+414 LTKPTRQSATEK
-426 FSITIKDWWG
+426 FSIKIKEWMTNLTYNG
-436 NPTSNHFKGKLGY
+436 FNGKFGY
-449 GISNGKGGYQLISKT
+449 GISDGNGGYQLISKAED
-464 IDRELTA
+464 ISIEA
-471 VKEDGSGSST
+471 VDENGGGTSI
-481 GTTFTIDYA
+481 GTTYTIDYA
-490 FPPTGTY
+490 FAPNKTY
-497 TIYAIYSTDN
+497 TIYGIYSTDN
-507 GKTWKKCGYEGMRP
+507 GKTWKKCAYYYMQP
-521 YVVESTATTLSLVKT
+521 YVVKATATTLSLVKT
-536 QLTADITTD
+536 QLTAEITSK
-545 ETHYNGVEGT
+545 ETQYSGVEGT
-555 FKLSITNTG
+555 FELSITNNG
-564 DDDFIGLINV
+564 DDEFIGLINA
-574 YTSSTATRPDD
+574 YTSSTTTCSDD

-596 HSTVTRNV
+596 HSTVTREI

-626 LLNAKNFNV
+626 LLNAKKFNV

-656 YELENARHNNY
+656 YELENARYNNY

-692 SVKCWTIAINAETN
+692 SVKCWVIAFNAETN
-706 RGPYTERTIKFPG
+706 SGPYTERTIKIPG
-719 NGSVTTISYSYTPK
+719 NGSVTTISGSFTPE
-733 QVGSNTMYGDIR
+733 QVGSNTMIGELR
-745 LFNTETPEQRINITS
+745 
-760 KIPNITYYLLNNGIE
+760 LLNPENNKEPIE
-775 VGSYEMAAIYP
+775 VHTDLPKVPYYVLVDGKENGYYPFEAINP

-808 LGGTSEIT
+808 IGGTSEIT
-816 ILTEKAEHLSIFR
+816 ILTEKAELLSIFR

>member
-118 IEAMKQGNASAI
+118 IEDMKQGNASAI

-194 KYPKEL
+194 KYPNEL
-200 KADINEYET
+200 KADIQGYKT
-209 STHKLTIAGETKGQK
+209 STHELTVAGELKGQK

-232 TYTNNNYTQTE
+232 TYTNNNYTQNQ

-253 CGKAVKMD
+253 CGKAVEMD
-261 YNKESGANVTP
+261 YGEESGAIVTP
-272 AILAKYFGYDSDLML
+272 GRLAKYFGYDSDLML
-287 DLPRSSFTLAEW
+287 DLMRSCFTLAEW
-299 TALIDQELQ
+299 TAIIDKELQ
-308 ARRPILYS
+308 AKRPILYS
-316 GQTTDGGHQFVCDG
+316 GRTTNGGHQFVCDG

-335 LYHINWGWGGFQDG
+335 LYHINWGWGGYQDG

-374 SCYMIIGIQP
+374 GCDMIIGIQP

-390 KPLTE
+390 EPLADVPSLIIE
-395 CPFVM
+395 Y
-400 VLEGSYNGHSTGIE
+400 YNSDEFTSGIE
-414 LTKPTRKNATDK
+414 LTKATRNNTTED
-426 FSITIKDWWG
+426 FTIKINDCWD
-436 NPTSNHFKGKLGY
+436 NIYSTNIECLCGY
-449 GISNGKGGYQLISKT
+449 GISDGKGGFKLISETENILMNGTRFGT
-464 IDRELTA
+464 ILTINNRF
-471 VKEDGSGSST
+471 S
-481 GTTFTIDYA
+481 
-490 FPPTGTY
+490 PNGTY

-507 GKTWKKCGYEGMRP
+507 GKTWKKCAYYYMQP
-521 YVVESTATTLSLVKT
+521 YVVKATATTLSLVKT
-536 QLTADITTD
+536 QLTAEITSK
-545 ETHYNGVEGT
+545 ETQYSGVEGT
-555 FKLSITNTG
+555 FELSITNNG
-564 DDDFIGLINV
+564 DDEFIGLINV
-574 YTSSTATRPDD
+574 YTSSTTTCPDD

-596 HSTVTRNV
+596 HSTVTREI
-604 GITPTA
+604 GITPTT

-626 LLNAKNFNV
+626 LLNAKKFNV

-719 NGSVTTISYSYTPK
+719 NGSVTTISYSYTPE

-816 ILTEKAEHLSIFR
+816 ILTEKAERLPIFR